1 MSSLESLKKELMKK
15 PDVVDR
21 KPVFVIVTEFVDE
34 SGESLERS
42 SIGRSSFDR
51 EELVE
56 GLIDRKLIKVTIKPT
71 KKPAD
76 AKADAKADADAKA
89 KADAKPKAKVDAKGI
104 KQLTKK
110 LIIEESSEEEE
121 DEERRPARQRERVTP
136 KVKKGEVV
144 LGPESI
150 VTIKDLGKRV
160 PKRPPQVDI
169 QVSNYYMNNRE
180 KFINFT
186 NALFLPYKEEL
197 EKNKESISCD
207 SIGQSNRDFSLLT
220 HQKIVRDYMN
230 LYTPYRGLLLDHG
243 LGSGKTCTSIAIAEG
258 MKDSR
263 KIIVMTPKSL
273 RTNYMEELKKCG
285 DLLYKKNQF
294 WEWISTE
301 VNPDVTKSV
310 SDILN
315 LPMEYIL
322 DNKGAW
328 FVDITKSSNYPELTT
343 LEKKSLDKQID
354 EMIKNKYT
362 FINYNGLRMNHL
374 MNLTSG
380 FSKNLFNNAVVI
392 VDEAHN
398 LISRIVN
405 QVKKKNSA
413 DTISMRI
420 YEYLLSAKNAKVVLL
435 TGTPVIN
442 YPNEFGILFNILR
455 GYITTWK
462 IPITIETSEKIDR
475 VALQKILSREKTLDY
490 IDYSP
495 SSKILTITRNPFG
508 FKTKRD
514 SAGKYEGVSKD
525 DELAKPMTDDD
536 FENNDDAFVKRIVSL
551 LREKQIGANVKT
563 IKMKQLKALPDDFD
577 YFMRQYIDETTNPAQ
592 LKNTDLLKRRI
603 VGLSSYFKSAQESLL
618 PKYTETLGKD
628 YHIVRIPMSDFQF
641 DIYEKA
647 RKEERKTE
655 SSKSQNV
662 FDEKPSTYRIFSR
675 LFCNYVIENR
685 PLPERQKKTVEEAEV
700 SDDSEDSVK
709 DLGDEREG
717 EVEGDDILNTQGGVT
732 YQTRIADAIE
742 DIRSHPAK
750 YLTPKALETHSP
762 KFLHMLE
769 NIKDDEYK
777 GLHLVY
783 SQFRSFEGIEV
794 FRLVLE
800 HNGFAQFKVKAN
812 GAGGF
817 DLDMS
822 EDDLGKPTYV
832 LYTGTETPEEKELV
846 RNIYNGDWEYVPENI
861 ANELRKK
868 AKNNNMGEIIR
879 VFMITSSGSEGI
891 NLRNTRHVHIMEP
904 YWHPVRTE
912 QVVGRARR
920 ICSHKNL
927 DAKYQTVEVFIYL
940 MEFSEKQLSG
950 DGAME
955 LKRKDLSRVTNL
967 PVTSDQFLFEVSTIK
982 KNLIQQLTQAIKES
996 AFDCFIYSSGK
1007 CMNFGNPNN
1016 DAYAFVPDY
1025 AEQQSDS
1032 TANINKQ
1039 VVEMKGKVI
1048 ELNGVKYSYRRLNKQ
1063 VLELYD
1069 YKSYKEAEKDPD
1081 VMPVIVGT
1089 YEVNENKQA
1098 VLKLIGG

>member
-1 MSSLESLKKELMKK
+1 MSSLESFKKELMKK
-15 PDVVDR
+15 PNVQER
-21 KPVFVIVTEFVDE
+21 IPVFVIVKEFIDETTKSYDRDDIIQTLVD
-34 SGESLERS
+34 
-42 SIGRSSFDR
+42 
-51 EELVE
+51 
-56 GLIDRKLIKVTIKPT
+56 KKMTKVTKKTKPIKERERE
-71 KKPAD
+71 KEKV
-76 AKADAKADADAKA
+76 KKA
-89 KADAKPKAKVDAKGI
+89 KPI
-104 KQLTKK
+104 KNLVTKM
-110 LIIEESSEEEE
+110 IIEEDSSEEEKE
-121 DEERRPARQRERVTP
+121 TEERVEKEVKQRKPT
-136 KVKKGEVV
+136 KVKKGEVTI
-144 LGPESI
+144 GPESI
-150 VTIKDLGKRV
+150 VTIKDVGKRI

-169 QVSNYYMNNRE
+169 KVSSYYMNNRE
-180 KFINFT
+180 KFINFI

-207 SIGQSNRDFSLLT
+207 SIGQSNADFSLLT

-243 LGSGKTCTSIAIAEG
+243 LGSGKTCTSIAVAEG

-285 DLLYKKNQF
+285 DSMYKKNQF

-301 VNPDVTKSV
+301 VNPNVTKNI
-310 SDILN
+310 SDVLN
-315 LPMEYIL
+315 LPMDYIIE
-322 DNKGAW
+322 NKGAW
-328 FVDITKSSNYPELTT
+328 FVDITKDSNYPVLSTI
-343 LEKKSLDKQID
+343 EKKSLDKQID

-374 MNLTSG
+374 LNLTSG
-380 FSKNLFNNAVVI
+380 FTKNLFNNSVVI

-405 QVKKKNSA
+405 QIKKKNSA
-413 DTISMRI
+413 DTISMKI
-420 YEYLLSAKNAKVVLL
+420 YEYLLSAKNARVVLL
-435 TGTPVIN
+435 SGTPVIN

-462 IPITIETSEKIDR
+462 IPINVESDEKIDR
-475 VALQKILSREKTLDY
+475 NALTKILSREKTLDY
-490 IDYSP
+490 VDYSP

-508 FKTKRD
+508 FQNKRD
-514 SAGKYEGVSKD
+514 SSGKYEGVTKDDSKD
-525 DELAKPMTDDD
+525 DTSAVNTLTDEEFEKNDTDFAKR
-536 FENNDDAFVKRIVSL
+536 VVSL
-551 LREKQIGANVKT
+551 LKEKRIQVNVKD
-563 IKMKQLKALPDDFD
+563 IKVKQLKALPDDLD
-577 YFMRQYIDETTNPAQ
+577 YFKRQYIDENTNQ

-618 PKYTETLGKD
+618 PKYTETLGQD

-655 SSKSQNV
+655 MNKRRSNANAID

-675 LFCNYVIENR
+675 LFCNFVIENR
-685 PLPERQKKTVEEAEV
+685 PLPERQKKEKEDE
-700 SDDSEDSVK
+700 DEGEEDSVK

-717 EVEGDDILNTQGGVT
+717 EIEGDDILNTQGGVT
-732 YQTRIADAIE
+732 YQTRISDAIE
-742 DIRSHPAK
+742 DIRRHPEK
-750 YLTPKALETHSP
+750 YLTPEALETHSP
-762 KFLHMLE
+762 KFLYMLE
-769 NIKDDEYK
+769 NIKDEDHK

-783 SQFRSFEGIEV
+783 SQFRSFEGIEI

-800 HNGFAQFKVKAN
+800 HNGFAQFKVKTN

-817 DLDMS
+817 ELDMD

-832 LYTGTETPEEKELV
+832 LYTGTESPEEKELV

-861 ANELRKK
+861 TNELRKK
-868 AKNNNMGEIIR
+868 AKNNNMGEIIK

-912 QVVGRARR
+912 QVIGRARR

-927 DAKYQTVEVFIYL
+927 EPKYQTVEVFVYL
-940 MEFSEKQLSG
+940 MEFSAKQLES
-950 DGAME
+950 DDAME
-955 LKRKDLSRVTNL
+955 LKRKDLSKTSGQ
-967 PVTSDQFLFEVSTIK
+967 PATSDQYLYEISNIK
-982 KNLIQQLTQAIKES
+982 KGLIQQLTQSIKES
-996 AFDCFIYSSGK
+996 AFDCFIYSNGK

-1016 DAYAFVPDY
+1016 DSYAFTPDY
-1025 AEQQSDS
+1025 AEQQSDTTS
-1032 TANINKQ
+1032 NINKQ

-1048 ELNGVKYSYRRLNKQ
+1048 EINGVKYTYRRLNKQ

-1069 YKSYKEAEKDPD
+1069 YKSYKEAEKNPD
-1081 VMPVIVGT
+1081 VMPVFVGT

-1098 VLKLIGG
+1098 VLKLIGVN

>member
-1 MSSLESLKKELMKK
+1 MKK

-21 KPVFVIVTEFVDE
+21 KPVFVFVTEFNDE
-34 SGESLERS
+34 SGMEA
-42 SIGRSSFDR
+42 FDR

-56 GLIDRKLIKVTIKPT
+56 SLIDRKLTKVTIKPT

-76 AKADAKADADAKA
+76 AKTKTETKE
-89 KADAKPKAKVDAKGI
+89 KPKEKTKGI

-110 LIIEESSEEEE
+110 LVIEESSEEEE
-121 DEERRPARQRERVTP
+121 EDDLRPARPRERVTP

-150 VTIKDLGKRV
+150 ITIKDLGKRV

-169 QVSNYYMNNRE
+169 QVSSYYMNNRE

-197 EKNKESISCD
+197 DKNKESISCD

-273 RTNYMEELKKCG
+273 RTNYIEELKKCG
-285 DLLYKKNQF
+285 DLLYKKNQY

-301 VNPDVTKSV
+301 VNPDVTKSI

-328 FVDITKSSNYPELTT
+328 FVDITKKTNYSELST

-475 VALQKILSREKTLDY
+475 AALQKILSREKTLDY

-525 DELAKPMTDDD
+525 DEPAKPMTDDD
-536 FENNDDAFVKRIVSL
+536 FENNDDAFVRRIVSL
-551 LREKQIGANVKT
+551 LKDKQIGANIKT
-563 IKMKQLKALPDDFD
+563 IKMKQFKALPDDFE

-655 SSKSQNV
+655 GSKSQNV

-685 PLPERQKKTVEEAEV
+685 PLPERQKPSKKTAEEAEEN
-700 SDDSEDSVK
+700 DDSEDTVK
-709 DLGDEREG
+709 DMGDEREG
-717 EVEGDDILNTQGGVT
+717 EVEGDEILNTQGGVT
-732 YQTRIADAIE
+732 YQTRIADAIQ
-742 DIRSHPAK
+742 DIRSNPSK
-750 YLTPKALETHSP
+750 YLTPKALEIHSP

-769 NIKDDEYK
+769 NIKDEEYK

-822 EDDLGKPTYV
+822 EDELGKPTYV

-861 ANELRKK
+861 TNELRKK
-868 AKNNNMGEIIR
+868 AKNNNMGEIIK

-891 NLRNTRHVHIMEP
+891 NLRNTRYVHIMEP

-912 QVVGRARR
+912 QVIGRARR

-927 DAKYQTVEVFIYL
+927 DGKYQTVEVFMYL

-955 LKRKDLSRVTNL
+955 LKRKDLSKINNL
-967 PVTSDQFLFEVSTIK
+967 PVTSDQFLFEISTIK

-1016 DAYAFVPDY
+1016 DAYAYVPDY

-1032 TANINKQ
+1032 TAQINKQ

-1069 YKSYKEAEKDPD
+1069 YKSYKDAEKDPD
-1081 VMPVIVGT
+1081 IMPVMVGT
-1089 YEVNENKQA
+1089 YEVNDQKQA
-1098 VLKLIGG
+1098 VLKLIG

>member
-15 PDVVDR
+15 PNVVDR
-21 KPVFVIVTEFVDE
+21 KPVFVFVTEFNDE
-34 SGESLERS
+34 SGESEGFS
-42 SIGRSSFDR
+42 R
-51 EELVE
+51 EELVDS
-56 GLIDRKLIKVTIKPT
+56 LIEKKLAKVTIKQT
-71 KKPAD
+71 KKMVED
-76 AKADAKADADAKA
+76 KAKDLVKAKA
-89 KADAKPKAKVDAKGI
+89 KVKAKDI

-110 LIIEESSEEEE
+110 LIIEESSEEE
-121 DEERRPARQRERVTP
+121 DEEEDLRPARPRERTTP
-136 KVKKGEVV
+136 KIKKGEVV

-150 VTIKDLGKRV
+150 VTIKDLSKRV

-169 QVSNYYMNNRE
+169 QVSSYYMNNRE

-197 EKNKESISCD
+197 DKNKESISCD
-207 SIGQSNRDFSLLT
+207 TIGQSNRDFSLLT

-285 DLLYKKNQF
+285 DLLYKKNQY

-301 VNPDVTKSV
+301 VNPDVTKSI

-322 DNKGAW
+322 ENNGAW
-328 FVDITKSSNYPELTT
+328 FVDITKPSNYPELST

-380 FSKNLFNNAVVI
+380 FSKNLFNNAVVV

-405 QVKKKNSA
+405 QVKKKNSG

-475 VALQKILSREKTLDY
+475 DALQKILSREKTLDY

-508 FKTKRD
+508 FKTKRN

-525 DELAKPMTDDD
+525 DEPAKPMTDAD
-536 FENNDDAFVKRIVSL
+536 FEQNDDAFVKRIVSL
-551 LREKQIGANVKT
+551 LREKQITVNIKS

-577 YFMRQYIDETTNPAQ
+577 YFMRQYIDDTTNPAQ

-618 PKYTETLGKD
+618 PKYTESLGKD

-655 SSKSQNV
+655 GSKNQNV

-685 PLPERQKKTVEEAEV
+685 PLPERQKPGKKATEEAEEN
-700 SDDSEDSVK
+700 DDSEDTVK

-717 EVEGDDILNTQGGVT
+717 EVEGDEILNTQGGVT

-742 DIRSHPAK
+742 DIRSHPSK
-750 YLTPKALETHSP
+750 YLTPKALEIHSP

-769 NIKDDEYK
+769 NIKDEEYK

-800 HNGFAQFKVKAN
+800 HNGFSQFKVKAN

-817 DLDMS
+817 ELDMS

-861 ANELRKK
+861 TNELRKK
-868 AKNNNMGEIIR
+868 AKNNNMGEIIK

-891 NLRNTRHVHIMEP
+891 NLRNTRYVHIMEP

-912 QVVGRARR
+912 QVIGRARR

-927 DAKYQTVEVFIYL
+927 DAKYQTVEVFMYL

-955 LKRKDLSRVTNL
+955 LKRKDLSKINNQ
-967 PVTSDQFLFEVSTIK
+967 PVTSDQFLFEISTIK

-1007 CMNFGNPNN
+1007 CLNFGNPNN
-1016 DAYAFVPDY
+1016 DAFSFVPDY

-1032 TANINKQ
+1032 TAQINKQ

-1069 YKSYKEAEKDPD
+1069 YKSYKDAEKDPD
-1081 VMPVIVGT
+1081 VMPVMVGT

-1098 VLKLIGG
+1098 VLKLIG

>member
-21 KPVFVIVTEFVDE
+21 KPVFVLVKEFIDETEE
-34 SGESLERS
+34 SAGLDRDDIAQSLIEKKLTRVSKKVPVIPESVKKAE
-42 SIGRSSFDR
+42 
-51 EELVE
+51 
-56 GLIDRKLIKVTIKPT
+56 KVK
-71 KKPAD
+71 
-76 AKADAKADADAKA
+76 KA
-89 KADAKPKAKVDAKGI
+89 KPI
-104 KQLTKK
+104 KTLTNK
-110 LIIEESSEEEE
+110 LVIEESSEEEGQD
-121 DEERRPARQRERVTP
+121 DELRPARPRERATP

-144 LGPESI
+144 LGPETI

-160 PKRPPQVDI
+160 PQRPPQVDI
-169 QVSNYYMNNRE
+169 QVSSYYMNNRE
-180 KFINFT
+180 KFINFI

-207 SIGQSNRDFSLLT
+207 SIGKANSDFSLLT

-243 LGSGKTCTSIAIAEG
+243 LGSGKTCTSIAVAEG

-263 KIIVMTPKSL
+263 KVIIMTPKSL

-285 DLLYKKNQF
+285 DLLYKKNQY
-294 WEWISTE
+294 WEWISVE
-301 VNPDVTKSV
+301 VNPDVTKTI
-310 SDILN
+310 SDVLG

-328 FVDITKSSNYPELTT
+328 FVDITKKSNYPELST

-374 MNLTSG
+374 LNLTSG
-380 FSKNLFNNAVVI
+380 FTKNLFNNAIVI

-405 QVKKKNSA
+405 QVKKKNSG
-413 DTISMRI
+413 DTLSMRI
-420 YEYLLSAKNAKVVLL
+420 YEYLLSAHNARIVLL
-435 TGTPVIN
+435 SGTPVIN

-462 IPITIETSEKIDR
+462 IPITVETSEKIDR

-495 SSKILTITRNPFG
+495 SSKVLTITRNPFG
-508 FKTKRD
+508 FKNKRD
-514 SAGKYEGVSKD
+514 SAGKYDGVAKD
-525 DELAKPMTDDD
+525 DEPAKQMTDAEFEQDD
-536 FENNDDAFVKRIVSL
+536 ERFVKRIVAL
-551 LREKQIGANVKT
+551 LKDKQITANVKG
-563 IKMKQLKALPDDFD
+563 IKVKQLKALPDDLD
-577 YFMRQYIDETTNPAQ
+577 YFKRQYIDENTNQ

-618 PKYTETLGKD
+618 PKYTETLGLD

-641 DIYEKA
+641 EIYEKA

-655 SSKSQNV
+655 SSKGANV
-662 FDEKPSTYRIFSR
+662 SMFDEKPSTYRIFSR
-675 LFCNYVIENR
+675 LFCNYVVENR
-685 PLPERQKKTVEEAEV
+685 PLPERQKAAKKTVEDLE
-700 SDDSEDSVK
+700 DDGSEDSVK

-717 EVEGDDILNTQGGVT
+717 EVEGDEILNTQGGVT
-732 YQTRIADAIE
+732 YQTRIADAIQ
-742 DIRSHPAK
+742 DIKSHPDK
-750 YLTPKALETHSP
+750 YLTPEALEIHSP

-769 NIKDDEYK
+769 NIKDEEYK

-800 HNGFAQFKVKAN
+800 HNGFAQFKVKAS

-817 DLDMS
+817 ELDMP

-832 LYTGTETPEEKELV
+832 LYTGTESPEEKELV

-861 ANELRKK
+861 TNELRKK
-868 AKNNNMGEIIR
+868 AKNNNMGEIIK

-891 NLRNTRHVHIMEP
+891 NLRNTRYVHIMEP
-904 YWHPVRTE
+904 YWHPVRSD
-912 QVVGRARR
+912 QVIGRARR

-927 DAKYQTVEVFIYL
+927 DAKYQTVEVFVYL
-940 MEFSEKQLSG
+940 MEFSEKQLAS
-950 DGAME
+950 DDAME
-955 LKRKDLSRVTNL
+955 LKRKDLSKTTRL
-967 PVTSDQFLFEVSTIK
+967 PVTSDQFLYEISTIK
-982 KNLIQQLTQAIKES
+982 KTLIQQLTQSIKES
-996 AFDCFIYSSGK
+996 AFDCFIYSNGK

-1016 DAYAFVPDY
+1016 DAYSFVPDY
-1025 AEQQSDS
+1025 AEQQSDT

-1069 YKSYKEAEKDPD
+1069 YKSYKEAEKNPD

-1098 VLKLIGG
+1098 VLKLVGAP

>member
-21 KPVFVIVTEFVDE
+21 KPVFVLVKEFIDETEE
-34 SGESLERS
+34 SAGLDRDDIAQSLIEKKLTRVSKKVPVIPESVKKAE
-42 SIGRSSFDR
+42 
-51 EELVE
+51 
-56 GLIDRKLIKVTIKPT
+56 KVK
-71 KKPAD
+71 
-76 AKADAKADADAKA
+76 KA
-89 KADAKPKAKVDAKGI
+89 KPI
-104 KQLTKK
+104 KTLANK
-110 LIIEESSEEEE
+110 LVIEESSEEEGQ
-121 DEERRPARQRERVTP
+121 DEELRPARPRERATP

-144 LGPESI
+144 LGPETI

-160 PKRPPQVDI
+160 PQRPPQLDI
-169 QVSNYYMNNRE
+169 QVSSYYMNNRE
-180 KFINFT
+180 KFINFV

-207 SIGQSNRDFSLLT
+207 SIGQANADFSLLT

-243 LGSGKTCTSIAIAEG
+243 LGSGKTCTSIAVAEG

-263 KIIVMTPKSL
+263 KVIIMTPKSL

-285 DLLYKKNQF
+285 DLLYKKNQY
-294 WEWISTE
+294 WEWISVE
-301 VNPDVTKSV
+301 VNPDVTKTI
-310 SDILN
+310 SDVLG

-328 FVDITKSSNYPELTT
+328 FVDITKKSNYPELST

-374 MNLTSG
+374 LNLTSG
-380 FSKNLFNNAVVI
+380 FTKNLFNNAIVI

-405 QVKKKNSA
+405 QVKKKNSG
-413 DTISMRI
+413 DTLSMRI
-420 YEYLLSAKNAKVVLL
+420 YEYLLSAQNARVVLL
-435 TGTPVIN
+435 SGTPVIN

-462 IPITIETSEKIDR
+462 IPITVETSEKIDR

-495 SSKILTITRNPFG
+495 SSKVLTITRNPFG
-508 FKTKRD
+508 FKNKRD
-514 SAGKYEGVSKD
+514 AAGKYEGVAKD
-525 DELAKPMTDDD
+525 DEPAKPMTDAEFEQDD
-536 FENNDDAFVKRIVSL
+536 ERFVKRIVAL
-551 LREKQIGANVKT
+551 LKDKQITANVKG
-563 IKMKQLKALPDDFD
+563 IKVKQLKALPDDLD
-577 YFMRQYIDETTNPAQ
+577 YFKRQYIDENTNQ

-618 PKYTETLGKD
+618 PKYTETLGLD

-641 DIYEKA
+641 EIYEKA

-655 SSKSQNV
+655 SSKGANV
-662 FDEKPSTYRIFSR
+662 SMFDEKPSTYRIFSR
-675 LFCNYVIENR
+675 LFCNYVVENR
-685 PLPERQKKTVEEAEV
+685 PLPERQKAAKKTVEDVE
-700 SDDSEDSVK
+700 DDGSEDSVK

-717 EVEGDDILNTQGGVT
+717 EVEGDEILNTQGGVT
-732 YQTRIADAIE
+732 YQTRIADAIQ
-742 DIRSHPAK
+742 DIKSNPDK
-750 YLTPKALETHSP
+750 YLTPKALEIHSP

-769 NIKDDEYK
+769 NIKDEEYK

-800 HNGFAQFKVKAN
+800 HNGFAQFKVKAS

-817 DLDMS
+817 ELDMP

-832 LYTGTETPEEKELV
+832 LYTGTESPEEKELV

-861 ANELRKK
+861 TNELRKK
-868 AKNNNMGEIIR
+868 AKNNNMGEIIK

-891 NLRNTRHVHIMEP
+891 NLRNTRYVHIMEP
-904 YWHPVRTE
+904 YWHPVRSD
-912 QVVGRARR
+912 QVIGRARR

-927 DAKYQTVEVFIYL
+927 DAKYQTVEVFVYL
-940 MEFSEKQLSG
+940 MEFSEKQLAS
-950 DGAME
+950 DDAME
-955 LKRKDLSRVTNL
+955 LKRKDLSKTTHL
-967 PVTSDQFLFEVSTIK
+967 PVTSDQFLYEISTIK
-982 KNLIQQLTQAIKES
+982 KTLIQQLTQSIKES
-996 AFDCFIYSSGK
+996 AFDCFIYSNGK

-1016 DAYAFVPDY
+1016 DAYSFVPDY
-1025 AEQQSDS
+1025 AEQQSDT

-1069 YKSYKEAEKDPD
+1069 YKSYKEAEKNPD

-1098 VLKLIGG
+1098 VLKLVGAP

>member
-21 KPVFVIVTEFVDE
+21 KPVFVLVKEFIDETEE
-34 SGESLERS
+34 SAGLDRDDIAQSLIEKKLTRVSKKVPVIPESVKKAE
-42 SIGRSSFDR
+42 
-51 EELVE
+51 
-56 GLIDRKLIKVTIKPT
+56 KVK
-71 KKPAD
+71 
-76 AKADAKADADAKA
+76 KA
-89 KADAKPKAKVDAKGI
+89 KPI
-104 KQLTKK
+104 KTLANK
-110 LIIEESSEEEE
+110 LVIEESSEEESQ
-121 DEERRPARQRERVTP
+121 DEELRPARPRERATP

-144 LGPESI
+144 LGPETI

-160 PKRPPQVDI
+160 PQRPPQVDI
-169 QVSNYYMNNRE
+169 QVSSYYMNNRE
-180 KFINFT
+180 KFINFV

-207 SIGQSNRDFSLLT
+207 SIGQANADFSLLT

-243 LGSGKTCTSIAIAEG
+243 LGSGKTCTSIAVAEG

-263 KIIVMTPKSL
+263 KVIIMTPKSL

-285 DLLYKKNQF
+285 DLLYKKNQY
-294 WEWISTE
+294 WEWISVE
-301 VNPDVTKSV
+301 VNPDVTKTI
-310 SDILN
+310 SDVLG

-328 FVDITKSSNYPELTT
+328 FVDITKKSNYPELST

-374 MNLTSG
+374 LNLTSG
-380 FSKNLFNNAVVI
+380 FTKNLFNNAIVI

-405 QVKKKNSA
+405 QVKKKNSG
-413 DTISMRI
+413 DTLSMRI
-420 YEYLLSAKNAKVVLL
+420 YEYLLSAHNARVVLL
-435 TGTPVIN
+435 SGTPVIN

-462 IPITIETSEKIDR
+462 IPITVETSEKIDR

-495 SSKILTITRNPFG
+495 SSKVLTITRNPFG
-508 FKTKRD
+508 FKNKRD
-514 SAGKYEGVSKD
+514 SAGKYEGVAKD
-525 DELAKPMTDDD
+525 DEPGKPMTDAEFEQDD
-536 FENNDDAFVKRIVSL
+536 ERFVKRIVAL
-551 LREKQIGANVKT
+551 LKDKQITANVKG
-563 IKMKQLKALPDDFD
+563 IKVKQLKALPDDLD
-577 YFMRQYIDETTNPAQ
+577 YFKRQYIDENTNQ

-618 PKYTETLGKD
+618 PKYTETLGLD

-641 DIYEKA
+641 EIYEKA

-655 SSKSQNV
+655 SSKGANV
-662 FDEKPSTYRIFSR
+662 SMFDEKPSTYRIFSR
-675 LFCNYVIENR
+675 LFCNYVVENR
-685 PLPERQKKTVEEAEV
+685 PLPERQKAAKKTVEDVE
-700 SDDSEDSVK
+700 DDGSEDSVK

-717 EVEGDDILNTQGGVT
+717 EVEGDEILNTQGGVT
-732 YQTRIADAIE
+732 YQTRIADAIQ
-742 DIRSHPAK
+742 DIKSHPDK
-750 YLTPKALETHSP
+750 YLTPEALEIHSP

-769 NIKDDEYK
+769 NIKDEEYK

-800 HNGFAQFKVKAN
+800 HNGFAQFKVKAS

-817 DLDMS
+817 ELDMP

-832 LYTGTETPEEKELV
+832 LYTGTESPEEKELV

-861 ANELRKK
+861 TNELRKK
-868 AKNNNMGEIIR
+868 AKNNNMGEIIK

-891 NLRNTRHVHIMEP
+891 NLRNTRYVHIMEP
-904 YWHPVRTE
+904 YWHPVRSD
-912 QVVGRARR
+912 QVIGRARR

-927 DAKYQTVEVFIYL
+927 DAKYQTVEVFVYL
-940 MEFSEKQLSG
+940 MEFSEKQLAS
-950 DGAME
+950 DDAME
-955 LKRKDLSRVTNL
+955 LKRKDLSKTTHL
-967 PVTSDQFLFEVSTIK
+967 PVTSDQFLYEISTIK
-982 KNLIQQLTQAIKES
+982 KTLIQQLTQSIKES
-996 AFDCFIYSSGK
+996 AFDCFIYSNGK

-1016 DAYAFVPDY
+1016 DAYSFVPDY
-1025 AEQQSDS
+1025 AEQQSDT

-1069 YKSYKEAEKDPD
+1069 YKSYKEAEKNPD

-1098 VLKLIGG
+1098 VLKLVGAP

>member
-21 KPVFVIVTEFVDE
+21 KPVFVFVTEFNDE
-34 SGESLERS
+34 SRMEA
-42 SIGRSSFDR
+42 FDR
-51 EELVE
+51 EELVDS
-56 GLIDRKLIKVTIKPT
+56 LVDRKLTKVTIKQI

-76 AKADAKADADAKA
+76 AKAEAE
-89 KADAKPKAKVDAKGI
+89 AKPKEKPKGI

-121 DEERRPARQRERVTP
+121 DDDLRPARPKERVTP

-150 VTIKDLGKRV
+150 VTIKDLSKRV
-160 PKRPPQVDI
+160 PKKPPQVDI
-169 QVSNYYMNNRE
+169 QVSSYYMNNRE

-197 EKNKESISCD
+197 DKNKESISCD

-273 RTNYMEELKKCG
+273 RTNYIEELKKCG
-285 DLLYKKNQF
+285 DLLYKKNQY

-301 VNPDVTKSV
+301 VNPDVTKSI

-328 FVDITKSSNYPELTT
+328 FVDITKKTNYPELST

-475 VALQKILSREKTLDY
+475 AALQKILSREKTLDY

-525 DELAKPMTDDD
+525 DEPAKPMTDDD
-536 FENNDDAFVKRIVSL
+536 FENNDDAFVRRIVSL
-551 LREKQIGANVKT
+551 LKDKQIGVNIKT
-563 IKMKQLKALPDDFD
+563 IKMKQFKALPDDFE

-655 SSKSQNV
+655 GSKSQNV

-685 PLPERQKKTVEEAEV
+685 PLPERQKPSKKTAEEAEEN
-700 SDDSEDSVK
+700 DESEDTVK
-709 DLGDEREG
+709 DMGDEREG
-717 EVEGDDILNTQGGVT
+717 EVEGDEILNTQGGVT
-732 YQTRIADAIE
+732 YQSRIADAIE
-742 DIRSHPAK
+742 DIRSHPSK
-750 YLTPKALETHSP
+750 YLTPKALEIHSP

-769 NIKDDEYK
+769 NIKDEEYK

-861 ANELRKK
+861 TNELRKK
-868 AKNNNMGEIIR
+868 AKNNNMGEIIK

-912 QVVGRARR
+912 QVIGRARR

-927 DAKYQTVEVFIYL
+927 DGKYQTVEVFMYL

-955 LKRKDLSRVTNL
+955 LKRKDLSKINNL
-967 PVTSDQFLFEVSTIK
+967 PVTSDQFLFEISTIK

-1016 DAYAFVPDY
+1016 DAYAYVPDY

-1032 TANINKQ
+1032 TAQINKQ

-1069 YKSYKEAEKDPD
+1069 YKSYKDAEKDPD
-1081 VMPVIVGT
+1081 IMPVMVGT
-1089 YEVNENKQA
+1089 YEVNDQKQA
-1098 VLKLIGG
+1098 VLKLIS

>member
-42 SIGRSSFDR
+42 SMGRSSMGRSSFDR

-71 KKPAD
+71 KKTAD
-76 AKADAKADADAKA
+76 
-89 KADAKPKAKVDAKGI
+89 ADAKPKADAKAKPKADAKAKGI

-121 DEERRPARQRERVTP
+121 DEERRPARQRDRVTP

-328 FVDITKSSNYPELTT
+328 FVDITKPSNYPELTT

-405 QVKKKNSA
+405 QVKKKNSG

-475 VALQKILSREKTLDY
+475 FALQKILSREKTLDY

-525 DELAKPMTDDD
+525 DEPAKPMTDDD

-1098 VLKLIGG
+1098 VLKLVG

>member
-21 KPVFVIVTEFVDE
+21 KPVFVFVTEFNDE
-34 SGESLERS
+34 SGMEA
-42 SIGRSSFDR
+42 FDR
-51 EELVE
+51 EELVDS
-56 GLIDRKLIKVTIKPT
+56 LIDRKLTKVTIKPT

-76 AKADAKADADAKA
+76 AKTKAE
-89 KADAKPKAKVDAKGI
+89 AKPKEKTKGM
-104 KQLTKK
+104 KQLPKK

-121 DEERRPARQRERVTP
+121 DEDNRPARPRERVTP
-136 KVKKGEVV
+136 KVKKGEIV

-160 PKRPPQVDI
+160 PKKPPQVDI
-169 QVSNYYMNNRE
+169 QVSSYYMNNRE

-197 EKNKESISCD
+197 DKNKESISCD

-263 KIIVMTPKSL
+263 KIVVMTPKSL
-273 RTNYMEELKKCG
+273 RTNYIEELKKCG
-285 DLLYKKNQF
+285 DLLYKKNQY

-301 VNPDVTKSV
+301 VNPDVTKSI

-328 FVDITKSSNYPELTT
+328 FVDITKKTNYPELST

-475 VALQKILSREKTLDY
+475 AALQKILSREKTLDY

-525 DELAKPMTDDD
+525 DEPAKPMTDDD
-536 FENNDDAFVKRIVSL
+536 FEHNDDAFVRRIVSL
-551 LREKQIGANVKT
+551 LKDKQISVNIKT
-563 IKMKQLKALPDDFD
+563 IKMKQFKALPDDFE

-655 SSKSQNV
+655 GSKSQNV

-685 PLPERQKKTVEEAEV
+685 PLPERQKPSKKTAEEAEEN
-700 SDDSEDSVK
+700 DDSEDTVK
-709 DLGDEREG
+709 DMGDEREG
-717 EVEGDDILNTQGGVT
+717 EVEGDEILNTQGGVT
-732 YQTRIADAIE
+732 YQTRIADAIQ
-742 DIRSHPAK
+742 DIRSHPSK
-750 YLTPKALETHSP
+750 YLTPKALEIHSP

-769 NIKDDEYK
+769 NIKDEEYK

-822 EDDLGKPTYV
+822 EDELGKPTYV

-861 ANELRKK
+861 TNELRKK
-868 AKNNNMGEIIR
+868 AKNNNMGEIIK

-891 NLRNTRHVHIMEP
+891 NLRNTRYVHIMEP

-912 QVVGRARR
+912 QVIGRARR

-927 DAKYQTVEVFIYL
+927 DGKYQTVEVFMYL

-955 LKRKDLSRVTNL
+955 LKRKDLSKINNL
-967 PVTSDQFLFEVSTIK
+967 PVTSDQFLFEISTIK

-1016 DAYAFVPDY
+1016 DAYAYVPDY

-1032 TANINKQ
+1032 TAQINKQ

-1069 YKSYKEAEKDPD
+1069 YKSYKDAEKDPD
-1081 VMPVIVGT
+1081 IMPVMVGT
-1089 YEVNENKQA
+1089 YEVNDQKQA
-1098 VLKLIGG
+1098 VLKLIG

>member
-21 KPVFVIVTEFVDE
+21 IPVFVIIKNFIDE
-34 SGESLERS
+34 TSESD
-42 SIGRSSFDR
+42 GFDR
-51 EELVE
+51 DDISRSLVE
-56 GLIDRKLIKVTIKPT
+56 KKITRVLKKVPVVPDSVKKAEKP
-71 KKPAD
+71 KKP
-76 AKADAKADADAKA
+76 
-89 KADAKPKAKVDAKGI
+89 KPI
-104 KQLTKK
+104 KKISNKIVL
-110 LIIEESSEEEE
+110 EESSEEEKEEEE
-121 DEERRPARQRERVTP
+121 DRRPRERTTP
-136 KVKKGEVV
+136 KVKKGEVFI
-144 LGPESI
+144 GPETI
-150 VTIKDLGKRV
+150 VTIKDIGKRV
-160 PKRPPQVDI
+160 PARPPQVDI
-169 QVSNYYMNNRE
+169 QVSSYYMNNRE
-180 KFINFT
+180 KFINFI

-197 EKNKESISCD
+197 EKNKESISCN
-207 SIGQSNRDFSLLT
+207 SIGQANANFSLLT

-243 LGSGKTCTSIAIAEG
+243 LGSGKTCTSIAVAEG

-263 KIIVMTPKSL
+263 KIIIMTPKSL

-294 WEWISTE
+294 WEWISVE
-301 VNPDVTKSV
+301 VNPIVTKTI
-310 SDILN
+310 SDVLN
-315 LPMEYIL
+315 LPIEYIL
-322 DNKGAW
+322 ENKGAW
-328 FVDITKSSNYPELTT
+328 FVDITKKSNYPELTT

-374 MNLTSG
+374 LNLTSG
-380 FSKNLFNNAVVI
+380 FTKNLFNNAIVI

-405 QVKKKNSA
+405 QVKKKNSGE
-413 DTISMRI
+413 TISMRI
-420 YEYLLSAKNAKVVLL
+420 YEYLMSAQNARVVLL
-435 TGTPVIN
+435 SGTPVIN

-462 IPITIETSEKIDR
+462 IPITVETNEKIDR
-475 VALQKILSREKTLDY
+475 AALQKILSREKSLDY

-508 FKTKRD
+508 FKNKRD
-514 SAGKYEGVSKD
+514 SAGQYEGVAK
-525 DELAKPMTDDD
+525 ENEPAKPMTDSEFEKDD
-536 FENNDDAFVKRIVSL
+536 DNFVKRIVSL
-551 LREKQIGANVKT
+551 LKDKQITVNVKE
-563 IKMKQLKALPDDFD
+563 IKMKQLKALPDDLD
-577 YFMRQYIDETTNPAQ
+577 YFKRQYIDENTNQ

-618 PKYTETLGKD
+618 PKYTETLGQD

-655 SSKSQNV
+655 SSKRRSNANANAID
-662 FDEKPSTYRIFSR
+662 FEEKPSTYRIFSR
-675 LFCNYVIENR
+675 LFCNFVIENR
-685 PLPERQKKTVEEAEV
+685 PLPERQKYKKEGEEDE
-700 SDDSEDSVK
+700 DDDEEDSVK
-709 DLGDEREG
+709 DLGDDREG

-732 YQTRIADAIE
+732 YQTRISDAIE
-742 DIRSHPAK
+742 DIRKHPDK
-750 YLTPKALETHSP
+750 YLTPKALEIHSP

-769 NIKDDEYK
+769 NIKDDDYK

-783 SQFRSFEGIEV
+783 SQFRSFEGIEI

-800 HNGFAQFKVKAN
+800 NNGFAQFKVKSN

-817 DLDMS
+817 ELDMD
-822 EDDLGKPTYV
+822 EDNLGKPTYV
-832 LYTGTETPEEKELV
+832 LYTGTESPEEKELV

-868 AKNNNMGEIIR
+868 AKNNNMGEIIK

-891 NLRNTRHVHIMEP
+891 NLRNTRYVHIMEP

-912 QVVGRARR
+912 QVIGRARR

-927 DAKYQTVEVFIYL
+927 EPKYQTVEVFIYL
-940 MEFSEKQLSG
+940 MEFSEKQLES
-950 DGAME
+950 DDAME
-955 LKRKDLSRVTNL
+955 LKRKDLGKTSGL
-967 PVTSDQFLFEVSTIK
+967 PVTSDQFLYEISNIK
-982 KNLIQQLTQAIKES
+982 KGLIQQLTQSIKES
-996 AFDCFIYSSGK
+996 AFDCFIYSNGK

-1016 DAYAFVPDY
+1016 DAYAFTPDY

-1032 TANINKQ
+1032 TSNINKQ
-1039 VVEMKGKVI
+1039 VIEMKGKVI

-1089 YEVNENKQA
+1089 YEVNESKQA
-1098 VLKLIGG
+1098 VLKLIGAT

>member
-1 MSSLESLKKELMKK
+1 M
-15 PDVVDR
+15 
-21 KPVFVIVTEFVDE
+21 T
-34 SGESLERS
+34 
-42 SIGRSSFDR
+42 
-51 EELVE
+51 
-56 GLIDRKLIKVTIKPT
+56 
-71 KKPAD
+71 
-76 AKADAKADADAKA
+76 DAD
-89 KADAKPKAKVDAKGI
+89 
-104 KQLTKK
+104 
-110 LIIEESSEEEE
+110 
-121 DEERRPARQRERVTP
+121 
-136 KVKKGEVV
+136 
-144 LGPESI
+144 
-150 VTIKDLGKRV
+150 
-160 PKRPPQVDI
+160 
-169 QVSNYYMNNRE
+169 
-180 KFINFT
+180 
-186 NALFLPYKEEL
+186 
-197 EKNKESISCD
+197 
-207 SIGQSNRDFSLLT
+207 
-220 HQKIVRDYMN
+220 
-230 LYTPYRGLLLDHG
+230 
-243 LGSGKTCTSIAIAEG
+243 
-258 MKDSR
+258 
-263 KIIVMTPKSL
+263 
-273 RTNYMEELKKCG
+273 
-285 DLLYKKNQF
+285 
-294 WEWISTE
+294 
-301 VNPDVTKSV
+301 
-310 SDILN
+310 
-315 LPMEYIL
+315 
-322 DNKGAW
+322 
-328 FVDITKSSNYPELTT
+328 
-343 LEKKSLDKQID
+343 
-354 EMIKNKYT
+354 
-362 FINYNGLRMNHL
+362 
-374 MNLTSG
+374 
-380 FSKNLFNNAVVI
+380 
-392 VDEAHN
+392 
-398 LISRIVN
+398 
-405 QVKKKNSA
+405 
-413 DTISMRI
+413 
-420 YEYLLSAKNAKVVLL
+420 
-435 TGTPVIN
+435 
-442 YPNEFGILFNILR
+442 
-455 GYITTWK
+455 
-462 IPITIETSEKIDR
+462 
-475 VALQKILSREKTLDY
+475 
-490 IDYSP
+490 
-495 SSKILTITRNPFG
+495 
-508 FKTKRD
+508 
-514 SAGKYEGVSKD
+514 
-525 DELAKPMTDDD
+525 
-536 FENNDDAFVKRIVSL
+536 FEQNDDAFVKRIVSL
-551 LREKQIGANVKT
+551 LREKQITVNIKS

-655 SSKSQNV
+655 GSKNQNV

-685 PLPERQKKTVEEAEV
+685 PLPERQKPGKKASEEAEEN
-700 SDDSEDSVK
+700 DDSEDTVK

-717 EVEGDDILNTQGGVT
+717 EVEGDEILNTQGGVT

-742 DIRSHPAK
+742 DIKSHPSK
-750 YLTPKALETHSP
+750 YLTPKALEIHSP

-769 NIKDDEYK
+769 NIKDEEYK

-800 HNGFAQFKVKAN
+800 HNGFSQFKVKAN

-861 ANELRKK
+861 TNELRKK
-868 AKNNNMGEIIR
+868 AKNNNMGEIIK

-891 NLRNTRHVHIMEP
+891 NLRNTRYVHIMEP

-912 QVVGRARR
+912 QVIGRARR

-927 DAKYQTVEVFIYL
+927 DAKYQTVEVFMYL

-955 LKRKDLSRVTNL
+955 LKRKDLSKINNQ
-967 PVTSDQFLFEVSTIK
+967 PVTSDQFLFEISTIK

-1007 CMNFGNPNN
+1007 CLNFGNPNN
-1016 DAYAFVPDY
+1016 DAFSFVPDY

-1032 TANINKQ
+1032 TAQINKQ

-1081 VMPVIVGT
+1081 VMPVMVGT

-1098 VLKLIGG
+1098 VLKLIG

>member
-21 KPVFVIVTEFVDE
+21 KPVFVFVTEFNDE
-34 SGESLERS
+34 SGMEA
-42 SIGRSSFDR
+42 FDR

-56 GLIDRKLIKVTIKPT
+56 SLIDRKLTKVTIKPT

-76 AKADAKADADAKA
+76 AKTKTETKE
-89 KADAKPKAKVDAKGI
+89 KPKEKTKGI

-110 LIIEESSEEEE
+110 LVIEESSEEEE
-121 DEERRPARQRERVTP
+121 EDDLRPARPRERVTP

-150 VTIKDLGKRV
+150 ITIKDLGKRV

-169 QVSNYYMNNRE
+169 QVSSYYMNNRE

-197 EKNKESISCD
+197 DKNKESISCD

-273 RTNYMEELKKCG
+273 RTNYIEELKKCG
-285 DLLYKKNQF
+285 DLLYKKNQY

-301 VNPDVTKSV
+301 VNPDVTKSI

-328 FVDITKSSNYPELTT
+328 FVDITKKTNYSELST

-475 VALQKILSREKTLDY
+475 AALQKILSREKTLDY

-525 DELAKPMTDDD
+525 DEPAKPMTDDD
-536 FENNDDAFVKRIVSL
+536 FENNDDAFVRRIVSL
-551 LREKQIGANVKT
+551 LKDKQIGANIKT
-563 IKMKQLKALPDDFD
+563 IKMKQFKALPDDFE

-655 SSKSQNV
+655 GSKSQNV

-685 PLPERQKKTVEEAEV
+685 PLPERQKPSKKTAEEAEEN
-700 SDDSEDSVK
+700 DDSEDTVK
-709 DLGDEREG
+709 DMGDEREG
-717 EVEGDDILNTQGGVT
+717 EVEGDEILNTQGGVT
-732 YQTRIADAIE
+732 YQTRIADAIQ
-742 DIRSHPAK
+742 DIRSNPSK
-750 YLTPKALETHSP
+750 YLTPKALEIHSP

-769 NIKDDEYK
+769 NIKDEEYK

-822 EDDLGKPTYV
+822 EDELGKPTYV

-861 ANELRKK
+861 TNELRKK
-868 AKNNNMGEIIR
+868 AKNNNMGEIIK

-891 NLRNTRHVHIMEP
+891 NLRNTRYVHIMEP

-912 QVVGRARR
+912 QVIGRARR

-927 DAKYQTVEVFIYL
+927 DGKYQTVEVFMYL

-955 LKRKDLSRVTNL
+955 LKRKDLSKINNL
-967 PVTSDQFLFEVSTIK
+967 PVTSDQFLFEISTIK

-1016 DAYAFVPDY
+1016 DAYAYVPDY

-1032 TANINKQ
+1032 TAQINKQ

-1069 YKSYKEAEKDPD
+1069 YKSYKDAEKDPD
-1081 VMPVIVGT
+1081 IMPVMVGT
-1089 YEVNENKQA
+1089 YEVNDQKQA
-1098 VLKLIGG
+1098 VLKLIG

>member
-21 KPVFVIVTEFVDE
+21 KPVFVLVKEFIDETEE
-34 SGESLERS
+34 SAGLDRDDIAQSLIEKKLTRVSKKVPVIPESVKKAE
-42 SIGRSSFDR
+42 
-51 EELVE
+51 
-56 GLIDRKLIKVTIKPT
+56 KVK
-71 KKPAD
+71 
-76 AKADAKADADAKA
+76 KA
-89 KADAKPKAKVDAKGI
+89 KPI
-104 KQLTKK
+104 KTLTNK
-110 LIIEESSEEEE
+110 LVIEESSEEEGQD
-121 DEERRPARQRERVTP
+121 DELRPARPRERATP

-144 LGPESI
+144 LGPETI

-160 PKRPPQVDI
+160 PQRPPQVDI
-169 QVSNYYMNNRE
+169 QVSSYYMNNRE
-180 KFINFT
+180 KFINFV

-207 SIGQSNRDFSLLT
+207 SIGKANSDFSLLT

-243 LGSGKTCTSIAIAEG
+243 LGSGKTCTSIAVAEG

-263 KIIVMTPKSL
+263 KVIIMTPKSL

-285 DLLYKKNQF
+285 DLLYKKNQY
-294 WEWISTE
+294 WEWISVE
-301 VNPDVTKSV
+301 VNPDVTKTI
-310 SDILN
+310 SDVLG

-328 FVDITKSSNYPELTT
+328 FVDITKKSNYPELST

-374 MNLTSG
+374 LNLTSG
-380 FSKNLFNNAVVI
+380 FTKNLFNNAIVI

-405 QVKKKNSA
+405 QVKKKNSG
-413 DTISMRI
+413 DTLSMRI
-420 YEYLLSAKNAKVVLL
+420 YEYLLSAHNARIVLL
-435 TGTPVIN
+435 SGTPVIN

-462 IPITIETSEKIDR
+462 IPITVETSEKIDR

-495 SSKILTITRNPFG
+495 SSKVLTITRNPFG
-508 FKTKRD
+508 FKNKRD
-514 SAGKYEGVSKD
+514 SAGKYDGVAKD
-525 DELAKPMTDDD
+525 DEPAKQMTDAEFEQDD
-536 FENNDDAFVKRIVSL
+536 ERFVKRIVAL
-551 LREKQIGANVKT
+551 LKDKQITANVKG
-563 IKMKQLKALPDDFD
+563 IKVKQLKALPDDLD
-577 YFMRQYIDETTNPAQ
+577 YFKRQYIDENTNQ

-618 PKYTETLGKD
+618 PKYTETLGLD

-641 DIYEKA
+641 EIYEKA

-655 SSKSQNV
+655 SSKGANV
-662 FDEKPSTYRIFSR
+662 SMFDEKPSTYRIFSR
-675 LFCNYVIENR
+675 LFCNYVVENR
-685 PLPERQKKTVEEAEV
+685 PLPERQKAAKKTVEDLE
-700 SDDSEDSVK
+700 DDGSEDSVK

-717 EVEGDDILNTQGGVT
+717 EVEGDEILNTQGGVT
-732 YQTRIADAIE
+732 YQTRIADAIQ
-742 DIRSHPAK
+742 DIKSHPDK
-750 YLTPKALETHSP
+750 YLTPEALEIHSP

-769 NIKDDEYK
+769 NIKDEEYK

-800 HNGFAQFKVKAN
+800 HNGFAQFKVKAS

-817 DLDMS
+817 ELDMP

-832 LYTGTETPEEKELV
+832 LYTGTESPEEKELV

-861 ANELRKK
+861 TNELRKK
-868 AKNNNMGEIIR
+868 AKNNNMGEIIK

-891 NLRNTRHVHIMEP
+891 NLRNTRYVHIMEP
-904 YWHPVRTE
+904 YWHPVRSD
-912 QVVGRARR
+912 QVIGRARR

-927 DAKYQTVEVFIYL
+927 DSKYQTVEVFVYL
-940 MEFSEKQLSG
+940 MEFSEKQLAS
-950 DGAME
+950 DDAME
-955 LKRKDLSRVTNL
+955 LKRKDLSKTTRL
-967 PVTSDQFLFEVSTIK
+967 PVTSDQFLYEISTIK
-982 KNLIQQLTQAIKES
+982 KTLIQQLTQSIKES
-996 AFDCFIYSSGK
+996 AFDCFIYSNGK

-1016 DAYAFVPDY
+1016 DAYSFVPDY
-1025 AEQQSDS
+1025 AEQQSDT

-1069 YKSYKEAEKDPD
+1069 YKSYKEAEKNPD

-1098 VLKLIGG
+1098 VLKLVGAP

>member
-1 MSSLESLKKELMKK
+1 MKK

>member
-21 KPVFVIVTEFVDE
+21 KPVFVIVKEFIDETEE
-34 SGESLERS
+34 SDGL
-42 SIGRSSFDR
+42 DR
-51 EELVE
+51 DDIAQSLVE
-56 GLIDRKLIKVTIKPT
+56 KKLTRVSKKVPEAA
-71 KKPAD
+71 KKAE
-76 AKADAKADADAKA
+76 KAEKAEKEKKA
-89 KADAKPKAKVDAKGI
+89 KPI
-104 KQLTKK
+104 KSLANK
-110 LIIEESSEEEE
+110 LVIEESSSEEE
-121 DEERRPARQRERVTP
+121 DEERRPARPRERATP

-144 LGPESI
+144 LGPETI

-160 PKRPPQVDI
+160 PTKPPQVDI
-169 QVSNYYMNNRE
+169 QVSSYYMNNRE
-180 KFINFT
+180 KFINFI

-207 SIGQSNRDFSLLT
+207 SIGQANSDFSLLT

-243 LGSGKTCTSIAIAEG
+243 LGSGKTCTSIAVAEG
-258 MKDSR
+258 LKDSR
-263 KIIVMTPKSL
+263 KVIIMTPKSL

-285 DLLYKKNQF
+285 DLLYKKNQY
-294 WEWISTE
+294 WEWISVE
-301 VNPDVTKSV
+301 VNPDVTKTI
-310 SDILN
+310 SDVLG

-328 FVDITKSSNYPELTT
+328 FVDITKKSNYPELST

-374 MNLTSG
+374 MTLTSG
-380 FSKNLFNNAVVI
+380 FTKNLFNNAIVI

-405 QVKKKNSA
+405 QVKKKNSG
-413 DTISMRI
+413 DTLSMRI
-420 YEYLLSAKNAKVVLL
+420 YEYLLSAHNARVVLL
-435 TGTPVIN
+435 SGTPVIN

-462 IPITIETSEKIDR
+462 IPITVETSDKIDR
-475 VALQKILSREKTLDY
+475 FALQKILAREKTLDY

-495 SSKILTITRNPFG
+495 SSKIITITRNPFG
-508 FKTKRD
+508 FKNKRD
-514 SAGKYEGVSKD
+514 SAGKYDGVSKD
-525 DELAKPMTDDD
+525 DEPAKPMSDADFEKDDD
-536 FENNDDAFVKRIVSL
+536 NFVKRIVAL
-551 LREKQIGANVKT
+551 LKDKQITVNVKG
-563 IKMKQLKALPDDFD
+563 IKVKQLKALPDDLD
-577 YFMRQYIDETTNPAQ
+577 YFKRQYIDENTNQ

-618 PKYTETLGKD
+618 PKYTETLGLD

-641 DIYEKA
+641 EIYEKA

-655 SSKSQNV
+655 SSKGANV
-662 FDEKPSTYRIFSR
+662 SMFDEKPSTYRIFSR
-675 LFCNYVIENR
+675 LFCNYVVENR
-685 PLPERQKKTVEEAEV
+685 PLPERQKAAKKTVEEADEP
-700 SDDSEDSVK
+700 DDSEDSVK

-717 EVEGDDILNTQGGVT
+717 EVEGDEILNTQGGVT
-732 YQTRIADAIE
+732 YQTRIADAIQ
-742 DIRSHPAK
+742 DIKNHPDK
-750 YLTPKALETHSP
+750 YLTPEALEIHSP

-800 HNGFAQFKVKAN
+800 HNGFAQFKVKAS

-817 DLDMS
+817 ELDMS

-832 LYTGTETPEEKELV
+832 LYTGTESPEEKELV
-846 RNIYNGDWEYVPENI
+846 RNIYNGDWDYVPENI
-861 ANELRKK
+861 TNELRKK
-868 AKNNNMGEIIR
+868 AKNNNMGEIIK

-891 NLRNTRHVHIMEP
+891 NLRNTRYVHIMEP
-904 YWHPVRTE
+904 YWHPVRSD
-912 QVVGRARR
+912 QVIGRARR

-927 DAKYQTVEVFIYL
+927 DAKYQTVEVFVYL
-940 MEFSEKQLSG
+940 MEFSEKQLAS
-950 DGAME
+950 DDAME
-955 LKRKDLSRVTNL
+955 LKRKDLSKTTRL
-967 PVTSDQFLFEVSTIK
+967 PVTSDQFLYEISTIK
-982 KNLIQQLTQAIKES
+982 KTLIQQLTQSIKES
-996 AFDCFIYSSGK
+996 AFDCFIYSNGK
-1007 CMNFGNPNN
+1007 CMNFGNPSN

-1025 AEQQSDS
+1025 AEQQSDT

-1069 YKSYKEAEKDPD
+1069 YKSYKEAEKNPD

-1098 VLKLIGG
+1098 VLKLVGAP

>member
-1 MSSLESLKKELMKK
+1 M
-15 PDVVDR
+15 
-21 KPVFVIVTEFVDE
+21 
-34 SGESLERS
+34 
-42 SIGRSSFDR
+42 
-51 EELVE
+51 
-56 GLIDRKLIKVTIKPT
+56 
-71 KKPAD
+71 
-76 AKADAKADADAKA
+76 
-89 KADAKPKAKVDAKGI
+89 
-104 KQLTKK
+104 
-110 LIIEESSEEEE
+110 IIEESSEEEE
-121 DEERRPARQRERVTP
+121 DEERRPARQRDRVTP

-328 FVDITKSSNYPELTT
+328 FVDITKPSNYPELTT

-525 DELAKPMTDDD
+525 DEPAKPMTDDD

-879 VFMITSSGSEGI
+879 IFMITSSGSEGI

-1098 VLKLIGG
+1098 VLKLIG

>member
-15 PDVVDR
+15 PDAMER
-21 KPVFVIVTEFVDE
+21 KPIFVIVKGFSNKSASD
-34 SGESLERS
+34 
-42 SIGRSSFDR
+42 SFDR
-51 EELVE
+51 EDLVDS
-56 GLIDRKLIKVTIKPT
+56 LIENRLTKVTVKKIRKPDLSEANKSLT
-71 KKPAD
+71 KAPA
-76 AKADAKADADAKA
+76 KSLEKGKE
-89 KADAKPKAKVDAKGI
+89 KAKPKPI
-104 KQLTKK
+104 KQLAKK
-110 LIIEESSEEEE
+110 LIIEDSTDEEEEE
-121 DEERRPARQRERVTP
+121 DLRTARPRERVSS
-136 KVKKGEVV
+136 KIKKGEVV
-144 LGPESI
+144 LGPESV

-160 PKRPPQVDI
+160 PKKPPQVDI
-169 QVSNYYMNNRE
+169 QVPSYYMNNRE
-180 KFINFT
+180 KFINFI
-186 NALFLPYKEEL
+186 NAIFLPYKEEL

-207 SIGQSNRDFSLLT
+207 SIGQANAEFSLLT

-230 LYTPYRGLLLDHG
+230 LYTPYRGILLDHG
-243 LGSGKTCTSIAIAEG
+243 LGSGKTCTSIAVAEG

-263 KIIVMTPKSL
+263 KIIIMTPKSL

-301 VNPDVTKSV
+301 VNPDVTKTI
-310 SDILN
+310 SDVLG

-322 DNKGAW
+322 ENKGAW
-328 FVDITKSSNYPELTT
+328 FVDITKPSNYPELAT

-374 MNLTSG
+374 LTLTSG
-380 FSKNLFNNAVVI
+380 FTKNLFNNAIVI

-405 QVKKKNSA
+405 QVKKKNSG

-420 YEYLLSAKNAKVVLL
+420 YEYLLSAHNARIVLL
-435 TGTPVIN
+435 SGTPVIN

-462 IPITIETSEKIDR
+462 IPITVETSDKIDKF
-475 VALQKILSREKTLDY
+475 ALQKILAREKTLDY

-508 FKTKRD
+508 FKNKRD
-514 SAGKYEGVSKD
+514 SAGKYDGVSKD
-525 DELAKPMTDDD
+525 DEPAKPMTDAD
-536 FENNDDAFVKRIVSL
+536 FEKDDDSFVKRVVAL
-551 LREKQIGANVKT
+551 LKDKQITVNVKG
-563 IKMKQLKALPDDFD
+563 IKVKQLKALPDDLD
-577 YFMRQYIDETTNPAQ
+577 YFKRQYIDENTNQ

-618 PKYTETLGKD
+618 PKYTETLGQD

-641 DIYEKA
+641 EIYEKA

-655 SSKSQNV
+655 SSKGGNV
-662 FDEKPSTYRIFSR
+662 SMFDEKPSTYRIFSR

-685 PLPERQKKTVEEAEV
+685 PLPERQKKAVEDET
-700 SDDSEDSVK
+700 DDSEDSMK

-732 YQTRIADAIE
+732 YQTRIAVAIE
-742 DIRSHPAK
+742 DIRNHPEK
-750 YLTPKALETHSP
+750 YLTPEALQTHSP

-822 EDDLGKPTYV
+822 EDDLGKRTYV

-846 RNIYNGDWEYVPENI
+846 RNIYNGDWEYVPEHI

-868 AKNNNMGEIIR
+868 AKNNNMGEIIK

-912 QVVGRARR
+912 QVIGRARR

-927 DAKYQTVEVFIYL
+927 ESKYQTVEVFIYL
-940 MEFSEKQLSG
+940 MEFSEKQLAS
-950 DGAME
+950 DDAME
-955 LKRKDLSRVTNL
+955 LKRKDLSKTTHL
-967 PVTSDQFLFEVSTIK
+967 PVTSDQFLFEISTIK
-982 KNLIQQLTQAIKES
+982 KTLIQQLTQSIKES
-996 AFDCFIYSSGK
+996 AFDCFIYSNGK
-1007 CMNFGNPNN
+1007 CMNFGNPSN

-1025 AEQQSDS
+1025 AEQQSDT

-1069 YKSYKEAEKDPD
+1069 YKSYKEAEKNPD

-1098 VLKLIGG
+1098 VLKLLGK

>member
-21 KPVFVIVTEFVDE
+21 KPVFVLVKEFIDETEE
-34 SGESLERS
+34 SAGL
-42 SIGRSSFDR
+42 DR
-51 EELVE
+51 DDIAQSLVE
-56 GLIDRKLIKVTIKPT
+56 
-71 KKPAD
+71 
-76 AKADAKADADAKA
+76 
-89 KADAKPKAKVDAKGI
+89 
-104 KQLTKK
+104 KK
-110 LIIEESSEEEE
+110 LTRVSKKVPVIPESVKKVEKVKKTKPIKTLANKLVIEESSEEEGQD
-121 DEERRPARQRERVTP
+121 DELRPARPRERATP

-144 LGPESI
+144 LGPETI

-160 PKRPPQVDI
+160 PQRPPQVDI
-169 QVSNYYMNNRE
+169 QVSSYYMNNRE
-180 KFINFT
+180 KFINFI

-207 SIGQSNRDFSLLT
+207 SIGKANSDFSLLT

-243 LGSGKTCTSIAIAEG
+243 LGSGKTCTSIAVAEG

-263 KIIVMTPKSL
+263 KVIIMTPKSL

-285 DLLYKKNQF
+285 DLLYKKNQY
-294 WEWISTE
+294 WEWISVE
-301 VNPDVTKSV
+301 VNPDVTKTI
-310 SDILN
+310 SDVLG

-328 FVDITKSSNYPELTT
+328 FVDITKKSNYPELST

-374 MNLTSG
+374 LNLTSG
-380 FSKNLFNNAVVI
+380 FTKNLFNNAIVI

-405 QVKKKNSA
+405 QVKKKNSGE
-413 DTISMRI
+413 TLSMRI
-420 YEYLLSAKNAKVVLL
+420 YEYLLSAHNARIVLL
-435 TGTPVIN
+435 SGTPVIN

-462 IPITIETSEKIDR
+462 IPITVETSEKIDR

-495 SSKILTITRNPFG
+495 SSKVLTITRNPFG
-508 FKTKRD
+508 FKNKRD
-514 SAGKYEGVSKD
+514 SAGKYDGVAKD
-525 DELAKPMTDDD
+525 DEPAKPMTDAEFEQDD
-536 FENNDDAFVKRIVSL
+536 ERFVKRIVAL
-551 LREKQIGANVKT
+551 LKDKQITANVKG
-563 IKMKQLKALPDDFD
+563 IKVKQLKALPDDLD
-577 YFMRQYIDETTNPAQ
+577 YFKRQYIDENTNQ

-618 PKYTETLGKD
+618 PKYTETLGLD

-641 DIYEKA
+641 EIYEKA

-655 SSKSQNV
+655 SSKGANV
-662 FDEKPSTYRIFSR
+662 SMFDEKPSTYRIFSR
-675 LFCNYVIENR
+675 LFCNYVVENR
-685 PLPERQKKTVEEAEV
+685 PLPERQKAAKKTVEDVE
-700 SDDSEDSVK
+700 DDGSEDSVK

-717 EVEGDDILNTQGGVT
+717 EVEGDEILNTQGGVT
-732 YQTRIADAIE
+732 YQTRIADAIQ
-742 DIRSHPAK
+742 DIKSHPDK
-750 YLTPKALETHSP
+750 YLTPEALEIHSP

-769 NIKDDEYK
+769 NIKDEEYK

-800 HNGFAQFKVKAN
+800 HNGFAQFKVKAS

-817 DLDMS
+817 ELDMP

-832 LYTGTETPEEKELV
+832 LYTGTESPEEKELV

-861 ANELRKK
+861 TNELRKK
-868 AKNNNMGEIIR
+868 AKNNNMGEIIK

-891 NLRNTRHVHIMEP
+891 NLRNTRYVHIMEP
-904 YWHPVRTE
+904 YWHPVRSD
-912 QVVGRARR
+912 QVIGRARR

-927 DAKYQTVEVFIYL
+927 DAKYQTVEVFVYL
-940 MEFSEKQLSG
+940 MEFSEKQLAS
-950 DGAME
+950 DDAME
-955 LKRKDLSRVTNL
+955 LKRKDLSKTTRL
-967 PVTSDQFLFEVSTIK
+967 PVTSDQFLYEISTIK
-982 KNLIQQLTQAIKES
+982 KTLIQQLTQSIKES
-996 AFDCFIYSSGK
+996 AFDCFIYSNGK

-1016 DAYAFVPDY
+1016 DAYSFVPDY
-1025 AEQQSDS
+1025 AEQQSDT

-1069 YKSYKEAEKDPD
+1069 YKSYKEAEKNPD

-1098 VLKLIGG
+1098 VLKLVGAP

>member
-1 MSSLESLKKELMKK
+1 MKK

-42 SIGRSSFDR
+42 SMGRSSMGRSSFDR

-71 KKPAD
+71 KKTAD
-76 AKADAKADADAKA
+76 
-89 KADAKPKAKVDAKGI
+89 ADAKPKADAKAKPKADAKAKGI

-121 DEERRPARQRERVTP
+121 DEERRPARQRDRVTP

-328 FVDITKSSNYPELTT
+328 FVDITKPSNYPELTT

-405 QVKKKNSA
+405 QVKKKNSG

-475 VALQKILSREKTLDY
+475 FALQKILSREKTLDY

-525 DELAKPMTDDD
+525 DEPAKPMTDDD

-1098 VLKLIGG
+1098 VLKLVG

>member
-1 MSSLESLKKELMKK
+1 MKK

-42 SIGRSSFDR
+42 SMGRSSMGRSSFDR

-71 KKPAD
+71 KKTAD
-76 AKADAKADADAKA
+76 
-89 KADAKPKAKVDAKGI
+89 ADAKPKADAKAKPKADAKAKGI

-110 LIIEESSEEEE
+110 LIIEESSEEED
-121 DEERRPARQRERVTP
+121 DEERRPARQRDRVTP

-328 FVDITKSSNYPELTT
+328 FVDITKPSNYPELTT

-405 QVKKKNSA
+405 QVKKKNSG

-475 VALQKILSREKTLDY
+475 FALQKILSREKTLDY

-525 DELAKPMTDDD
+525 DEPAKPMTDDD

-1098 VLKLIGG
+1098 VLKLVG

>member
-21 KPVFVIVTEFVDE
+21 KPVFVIIKHFIDETEE
-34 SGESLERS
+34 SAD
-42 SIGRSSFDR
+42 FDR
-51 EELVE
+51 DDIAQSLIEKKLTRVSKKVPLIPESVKKVE
-56 GLIDRKLIKVTIKPT
+56 
-71 KKPAD
+71 
-76 AKADAKADADAKA
+76 KA
-89 KADAKPKAKVDAKGI
+89 KKAKPI
-104 KQLTKK
+104 KSLANR
-110 LIIEESSEEEE
+110 LVIEESSEEEGE
-121 DEERRPARQRERVTP
+121 DEERRPARPRERATP

-144 LGPESI
+144 LGPETI

-160 PKRPPQVDI
+160 AQRPPQIDI
-169 QVSNYYMNNRE
+169 QVSSYYMNNRE
-180 KFINFT
+180 KFINFI

-197 EKNKESISCD
+197 EKNKDSISCD
-207 SIGQSNRDFSLLT
+207 SIGQTNSNFSLLT

-243 LGSGKTCTSIAIAEG
+243 LGSGKTCTSIAVAEG

-263 KIIVMTPKSL
+263 KIIIMTPKSL

-294 WEWISTE
+294 WEWISVE
-301 VNPDVTKSV
+301 VNPDVTKTI
-310 SDILN
+310 SDVLG

-328 FVDITKSSNYPELTT
+328 FVDITKPSNYPELTT

-374 MNLTSG
+374 LTLTSG
-380 FSKNLFNNAVVI
+380 FTKNPFNNAIVI

-405 QVKKKNSA
+405 QVKKKNSG

-420 YEYLLSAKNAKVVLL
+420 YEYLLSAHNSRVVLL
-435 TGTPVIN
+435 SGTPVIN

-462 IPITIETSEKIDR
+462 IPITVETSEKIDR
-475 VALQKILSREKTLDY
+475 ITLQKILSREKTLDY

-508 FKTKRD
+508 FKNKRD
-514 SAGKYEGVSKD
+514 SAGKYEGVAKD
-525 DELAKPMTDDD
+525 DDPAKPMTDAEFEQDD
-536 FENNDDAFVKRIVSL
+536 ERFVKRIVAL
-551 LREKQIGANVKT
+551 LKDKQITTNVKG
-563 IKMKQLKALPDDFD
+563 IKVKQLKALPDDLD
-577 YFMRQYIDETTNPAQ
+577 YFKRQYIDENTNQ

-618 PKYTETLGKD
+618 PKYTETLGLD

-641 DIYEKA
+641 EIYEKA

-655 SSKSQNV
+655 SSKGANV
-662 FDEKPSTYRIFSR
+662 SMFDEKPSTYRIFSR
-675 LFCNYVIENR
+675 LFCNYVVENR
-685 PLPERQKKTVEEAEV
+685 PLPERQKKAVEDAE
-700 SDDSEDSVK
+700 DDGSEDSVK

-732 YQTRIADAIE
+732 YQTRISDAIQ
-742 DIRSHPAK
+742 DIKNHPDK
-750 YLTPKALETHSP
+750 YLTPEALETHSP

-800 HNGFAQFKVKAN
+800 HNGFAQFKVKAS

-832 LYTGTETPEEKELV
+832 LYTGTESPEEKELV

-861 ANELRKK
+861 TNELRKK
-868 AKNNNMGEIIR
+868 AKNNNMGEIVK

-891 NLRNTRHVHIMEP
+891 NLRNTRYVHIMEP

-912 QVVGRARR
+912 QVIGRARR

-927 DAKYQTVEVFIYL
+927 DAKYQTVEVFVYL
-940 MEFSEKQLSG
+940 MEFSDKQLAS
-950 DGAME
+950 DDAME
-955 LKRKDLSRVTNL
+955 LKRKDLSKTTHL
-967 PVTSDQFLFEVSTIK
+967 PVTSDQFLYEISTIK
-982 KNLIQQLTQAIKES
+982 KTLIQQLTQSIKES
-996 AFDCFIYSSGK
+996 AFDCFIYSNGK
-1007 CMNFGNPNN
+1007 CMNFGNPSN
-1016 DAYAFVPDY
+1016 DAYGFVPDY
-1025 AEQQSDS
+1025 AEQQSDT

-1069 YKSYKEAEKDPD
+1069 YKSYKEAEKDPH

-1098 VLKLIGG
+1098 VLKLIGV

>member
-21 KPVFVIVTEFVDE
+21 KPVFVLVKEFIDETEE
-34 SGESLERS
+34 SAGLDRDDIAQSLIEKKLTRVSKKVPVIPESVKK
-42 SIGRSSFDR
+42 
-51 EELVE
+51 VE
-56 GLIDRKLIKVTIKPT
+56 KVK
-71 KKPAD
+71 
-76 AKADAKADADAKA
+76 KA
-89 KADAKPKAKVDAKGI
+89 KPI
-104 KQLTKK
+104 KTLANK
-110 LIIEESSEEEE
+110 LVIEESSEEEGQ
-121 DEERRPARQRERVTP
+121 DEELRPARPRERATP

-144 LGPESI
+144 LGPETI

-160 PKRPPQVDI
+160 PQRPPQVDI
-169 QVSNYYMNNRE
+169 QVSSYYMNNRE
-180 KFINFT
+180 KFINFV

-207 SIGQSNRDFSLLT
+207 SIGQANADFSLLT

-243 LGSGKTCTSIAIAEG
+243 LGSGKTCTSIAVAEG

-263 KIIVMTPKSL
+263 KVIIMTPKSL

-285 DLLYKKNQF
+285 DLLYKKNQY
-294 WEWISTE
+294 WEWISVE
-301 VNPDVTKSV
+301 VNPDVTKTI
-310 SDILN
+310 SDVLG

-328 FVDITKSSNYPELTT
+328 FVDITKKSNYPELST

-374 MNLTSG
+374 LNLTSG
-380 FSKNLFNNAVVI
+380 FTKNLFNNAIVI

-405 QVKKKNSA
+405 QVKKKNSG

-420 YEYLLSAKNAKVVLL
+420 YEYLLSAHNARVVLL
-435 TGTPVIN
+435 SGTPVIN

-462 IPITIETSEKIDR
+462 IPITVETSEKIDR
-475 VALQKILSREKTLDY
+475 VALQKILNREKTLDY

-495 SSKILTITRNPFG
+495 SSKVLTITRNPFG
-508 FKTKRD
+508 FKNKRD
-514 SAGKYEGVSKD
+514 AAGKYDGVAKD
-525 DELAKPMTDDD
+525 DEPAKPMTDAEFEQDD
-536 FENNDDAFVKRIVSL
+536 EKFVKRIVAL
-551 LREKQIGANVKT
+551 LKDKQITANVKG
-563 IKMKQLKALPDDFD
+563 IKVKQLKALPDDLD
-577 YFMRQYIDETTNPAQ
+577 YFKRQYIDENTNQ

-618 PKYTETLGKD
+618 PKYTETLGLD

-641 DIYEKA
+641 EIYEKA

-655 SSKSQNV
+655 SSKGANV
-662 FDEKPSTYRIFSR
+662 SMFDEKPSTYRIFSR
-675 LFCNYVIENR
+675 LFCNYVVENR
-685 PLPERQKKTVEEAEV
+685 PLPERQKAAKKTSEDVE
-700 SDDSEDSVK
+700 DDGSEDSVK

-717 EVEGDDILNTQGGVT
+717 EVEGDEILNTQGGVT
-732 YQTRIADAIE
+732 YQTRIADAIQ
-742 DIRSHPAK
+742 DIKSHPDK
-750 YLTPKALETHSP
+750 YLTPEALEIHSP

-769 NIKDDEYK
+769 NIKDEEYK

-800 HNGFAQFKVKAN
+800 HNGFAQFKVKPS

-817 DLDMS
+817 ELNMP

-832 LYTGTETPEEKELV
+832 LYTGTESPEEKELV

-861 ANELRKK
+861 TNELRKK
-868 AKNNNMGEIIR
+868 AKNNNMGEIVK

-891 NLRNTRHVHIMEP
+891 NLRNTRYVHIMEP

-912 QVVGRARR
+912 QVIGRARR

-927 DAKYQTVEVFIYL
+927 DAKYQTVEVFVYL
-940 MEFSEKQLSG
+940 MEFSEKQLAS
-950 DGAME
+950 DDAME
-955 LKRKDLSRVTNL
+955 LKRKDLSKTTRL
-967 PVTSDQFLFEVSTIK
+967 PVTSDQFLYEISTIK
-982 KNLIQQLTQAIKES
+982 KTLIQQLTQSIKES
-996 AFDCFIYSSGK
+996 AFDCFIYSNGK
-1007 CMNFGNPNN
+1007 CMNFGNPSN
-1016 DAYAFVPDY
+1016 DTYAFIPDY
-1025 AEQQSDS
+1025 AEQQSDT

-1069 YKSYKEAEKDPD
+1069 YKSYKEAEKNPD

-1089 YEVNENKQA
+1089 YEVNDNKQA
-1098 VLKLIGG
+1098 VLKLIGV

>member
-1 MSSLESLKKELMKK
+1 MKK

-42 SIGRSSFDR
+42 SMGRSSMGRSSFDR

-56 GLIDRKLIKVTIKPT
+56 GLIDRKLIKVTIKPN
-71 KKPAD
+71 KKSAD
-76 AKADAKADADAKA
+76 
-89 KADAKPKAKVDAKGI
+89 ADAKPKADAKAKPKADAKAKGI

-121 DEERRPARQRERVTP
+121 DEERRPARQRDRVTP

-328 FVDITKSSNYPELTT
+328 FVDITKPSNYPELTT

-405 QVKKKNSA
+405 QVKKKNSG

-475 VALQKILSREKTLDY
+475 FALQKILSREKTLDY

-525 DELAKPMTDDD
+525 DEPAKPMTDDD

-1098 VLKLIGG
+1098 VLKLVG

>member
-15 PDVVDR
+15 PNVVDR
-21 KPVFVIVTEFVDE
+21 KPVFVFVTEFNDE
-34 SGESLERS
+34 SGESEGFS
-42 SIGRSSFDR
+42 R
-51 EELVE
+51 EELVDS
-56 GLIDRKLIKVTIKPT
+56 LIEKKLAKVTIKQT
-71 KKPAD
+71 KKMVED
-76 AKADAKADADAKA
+76 KAKDVVKAKA
-89 KADAKPKAKVDAKGI
+89 KAKDI

-121 DEERRPARQRERVTP
+121 EEEDLRPVRPRERTTP

-150 VTIKDLGKRV
+150 VTIKDLSKRV

-169 QVSNYYMNNRE
+169 QVSSYYMNNRE

-197 EKNKESISCD
+197 DKNKESISCD
-207 SIGQSNRDFSLLT
+207 TIGKSNRDFSLLT

-285 DLLYKKNQF
+285 DLLYKKNQY

-301 VNPDVTKSV
+301 VNPDVTKSI

-322 DNKGAW
+322 ENNGAW
-328 FVDITKSSNYPELTT
+328 FVDITKPSNYPELST

-380 FSKNLFNNAVVI
+380 FSKNLFNNAVVV

-475 VALQKILSREKTLDY
+475 DALQKILSREKTLDY

-508 FKTKRD
+508 FKNKRN
-514 SAGKYEGVSKD
+514 SSGKYEGVSKD
-525 DELAKPMTDDD
+525 DEPAKPMTDDD
-536 FENNDDAFVKRIVSL
+536 FEQNDDAFVKRIVSL
-551 LREKQIGANVKT
+551 LREKQITVNIKS
-563 IKMKQLKALPDDFD
+563 IKMKQFKALPDDFD
-577 YFMRQYIDETTNPAQ
+577 YFMRQYIDDTTNPAQ

-618 PKYTETLGKD
+618 PKYTESLGKD

-655 SSKSQNV
+655 GSKNQNV

-685 PLPERQKKTVEEAEV
+685 PLPERQKPGKKATEEAEEN
-700 SDDSEDSVK
+700 DDSEDTVK

-717 EVEGDDILNTQGGVT
+717 EVEGDEILNTQGGVT

-742 DIRSHPAK
+742 DIRSHPSK
-750 YLTPKALETHSP
+750 YLTPKALEIHSP

-769 NIKDDEYK
+769 NIKDEEYK

-800 HNGFAQFKVKAN
+800 HNGFSQFKVKAN

-817 DLDMS
+817 ELDMS
-822 EDDLGKPTYV
+822 EEDLGKPTYV

-861 ANELRKK
+861 TNELRKK
-868 AKNNNMGEIIR
+868 AKNNNMGEIIK

-891 NLRNTRHVHIMEP
+891 NLRNTRYVHIMEP

-912 QVVGRARR
+912 QVIGRARR

-927 DAKYQTVEVFIYL
+927 DAKYQTVEVFMYL

-955 LKRKDLSRVTNL
+955 LKRKDLSKINNQ
-967 PVTSDQFLFEVSTIK
+967 PVTSDQFLFEISTIK

-1007 CMNFGNPNN
+1007 CLNFGNPNN
-1016 DAYAFVPDY
+1016 DAFSFVPDY

-1032 TANINKQ
+1032 TAQINKQ

-1081 VMPVIVGT
+1081 VMPVMVGT

-1098 VLKLIGG
+1098 VLKLIG

>member
-1 MSSLESLKKELMKK
+1 MKK

-21 KPVFVIVTEFVDE
+21 KPVFVFVTEFNDE
-34 SGESLERS
+34 TNMD
-42 SIGRSSFDR
+42 SFDR
-51 EELVE
+51 EDLVE
-56 GLIDRKLIKVTIKPT
+56 SLINRKLTKVTIKPT
-71 KKPAD
+71 KKSA
-76 AKADAKADADAKA
+76 ASAADAKA
-89 KADAKPKAKVDAKGI
+89 KEKTKGI
-104 KQLTKK
+104 KQLPKK

-121 DEERRPARQRERVTP
+121 DEERRPARPRERVTP
-136 KVKKGEVV
+136 KVKRGEVV

-285 DLLYKKNQF
+285 DLLYKKNQY

-328 FVDITKSSNYPELTT
+328 FVDITKPSNYPELTT

-525 DELAKPMTDDD
+525 DEPAKPMTDDD

-655 SSKSQNV
+655 GSKNQNV

-675 LFCNYVIENR
+675 LFCNFVTENR
-685 PLPERQKKTVEEAEV
+685 PMPERQKKTVEEAQV

-769 NIKDDEYK
+769 NIKDDEHK

-800 HNGFAQFKVKAN
+800 HNGFSQFKVKAN

-861 ANELRKK
+861 TNELRKK
-868 AKNNNMGEIIR
+868 AKNNNMGEIVK

-927 DAKYQTVEVFIYL
+927 DAKYQTVEVFVYL

-1007 CMNFGNPNN
+1007 CMNFGNPNS

-1032 TANINKQ
+1032 TAQINKQ

-1081 VMPVIVGT
+1081 VMPVMVGT

-1098 VLKLIGG
+1098 VLKLVG

>member
-15 PDVVDR
+15 PNVVDR
-21 KPVFVIVTEFVDE
+21 KPVFVFVAEFNDE
-34 SGESLERS
+34 SGESEGFSRQ
-42 SIGRSSFDR
+42 
-51 EELVE
+51 ELVE
-56 GLIDRKLIKVTIKPT
+56 SLIDRKLTKVTIKPT
-71 KKPAD
+71 KKTAD
-76 AKADAKADADAKA
+76 TKTNE
-89 KADAKPKAKVDAKGI
+89 KPKEKPKGI

-121 DEERRPARQRERVTP
+121 DEERRPARPRERVTP

-150 VTIKDLGKRV
+150 VTIKDLSKRV
-160 PKRPPQVDI
+160 PKKPPQVDI
-169 QVSNYYMNNRE
+169 QVSSYYMNNRE

-197 EKNKESISCD
+197 DKNKESISCD

-273 RTNYMEELKKCG
+273 RTNYIEELKKCG

-301 VNPDVTKSV
+301 VNPDVTKSI

-328 FVDITKSSNYPELTT
+328 FVDITKKTNYPELST

-380 FSKNLFNNAVVI
+380 FSKNLFNNAVVV

-405 QVKKKNSA
+405 QVKKKNSG

-475 VALQKILSREKTLDY
+475 DSLQKILSREKTLDY

-508 FKTKRD
+508 FKTKRN

-525 DELAKPMTDDD
+525 EEPSKPMTDDD
-536 FENNDDAFVKRIVSL
+536 FEQNDDAFVKRIVSL
-551 LREKQIGANVKT
+551 LREKQITVNIKT
-563 IKMKQLKALPDDFD
+563 IKMKQFKALPDDFE

-655 SSKSQNV
+655 GSKSQNV

-685 PLPERQKKTVEEAEV
+685 PLPERQKPSKKTAEEAEEN
-700 SDDSEDSVK
+700 DDSEDTVK

-717 EVEGDDILNTQGGVT
+717 EVEGDEILNTQGGVT

-750 YLTPKALETHSP
+750 YLTPKALEIHSP

-769 NIKDDEYK
+769 NIKDEEYK

-800 HNGFAQFKVKAN
+800 HNGFSQFKVKAN

-861 ANELRKK
+861 TNELRKK
-868 AKNNNMGEIIR
+868 AKNNNMGEIIK

-912 QVVGRARR
+912 QVIGRARR

-927 DAKYQTVEVFIYL
+927 DGKYQTVEVFMYL

-955 LKRKDLSRVTNL
+955 LKRKDLSKINNQ
-967 PVTSDQFLFEVSTIK
+967 PVTSDQFLFEISTIK

-1032 TANINKQ
+1032 TAQINKQ

-1069 YKSYKEAEKDPD
+1069 YKSYKDAEKDPD
-1081 VMPVIVGT
+1081 VMPVMVGT

-1098 VLKLIGG
+1098 VLKLIG

>member
-21 KPVFVIVTEFVDE
+21 KPVFVFVTEFNDE
-34 SGESLERS
+34 SGTEA
-42 SIGRSSFDR
+42 FDR

-56 GLIDRKLIKVTIKPT
+56 SLIDRKLTKVTIKPT

-76 AKADAKADADAKA
+76 AKAKE
-89 KADAKPKAKVDAKGI
+89 KPKEKTKGI
-104 KQLTKK
+104 KQLPKK

-121 DEERRPARQRERVTP
+121 EEEDDLRPARPRERVTP

-160 PKRPPQVDI
+160 PKKPPQVDI
-169 QVSNYYMNNRE
+169 QVSSYYMNNRE

-197 EKNKESISCD
+197 DKNKESISCD

-273 RTNYMEELKKCG
+273 RTNYIEELKKCG
-285 DLLYKKNQF
+285 DLLYKKNQY

-301 VNPDVTKSV
+301 VNPDVTKSI

-315 LPMEYIL
+315 LPMEYIM

-328 FVDITKSSNYPELTT
+328 FVDITKKTNYPELST

-475 VALQKILSREKTLDY
+475 AALQKILSREKTLDY

-525 DELAKPMTDDD
+525 DEPAKPMTDDD
-536 FENNDDAFVKRIVSL
+536 FENNDDAFVRRIVSL
-551 LREKQIGANVKT
+551 LKDKQIGVNIKT
-563 IKMKQLKALPDDFD
+563 IKMKQFKALPDDFE

-655 SSKSQNV
+655 GSKSQNV

-685 PLPERQKKTVEEAEV
+685 PLPERQKPSKKTAEDAEEN
-700 SDDSEDSVK
+700 DDSEDSVK

-717 EVEGDDILNTQGGVT
+717 EVEGDEILNTQGGVT

-742 DIRSHPAK
+742 DIRRHPSK
-750 YLTPKALETHSP
+750 YLTPKALEIHSP
-762 KFLHMLE
+762 KFLHILE
-769 NIKDDEYK
+769 NIKDEEYK

-822 EDDLGKPTYV
+822 EDELGKPTYV

-861 ANELRKK
+861 TNELRKK
-868 AKNNNMGEIIR
+868 AKNNNMGEIIK

-891 NLRNTRHVHIMEP
+891 NLRNTRYVHIMEP

-912 QVVGRARR
+912 QVIGRARR

-927 DAKYQTVEVFIYL
+927 DGKYQTVEVFMYL

-955 LKRKDLSRVTNL
+955 LKRKDLSKINNL
-967 PVTSDQFLFEVSTIK
+967 PVTSDQFLFEISTIK

-1016 DAYAFVPDY
+1016 DAYAYVPDY

-1032 TANINKQ
+1032 TAQINKQ

-1069 YKSYKEAEKDPD
+1069 YKTYKEAEKNPD
-1081 VMPVIVGT
+1081 IMPVMVGT
-1089 YEVNENKQA
+1089 YEVNDQKQA
-1098 VLKLIGG
+1098 VLKLIG

>member
-1 MSSLESLKKELMKK
+1 MKK

-21 KPVFVIVTEFVDE
+21 KPVFVFVTEFNDE
-34 SGESLERS
+34 SGMEA
-42 SIGRSSFDR
+42 FDR
-51 EELVE
+51 EELVDS
-56 GLIDRKLIKVTIKPT
+56 LIDRKLTKVTIKPT

-76 AKADAKADADAKA
+76 AKTKAE
-89 KADAKPKAKVDAKGI
+89 AKPKEKTKGM
-104 KQLTKK
+104 KQLPKK

-121 DEERRPARQRERVTP
+121 DEDNRPARPRERVTP
-136 KVKKGEVV
+136 KVKKGEIV

-160 PKRPPQVDI
+160 PKKPPQVDI
-169 QVSNYYMNNRE
+169 QVSSYYMNNRE

-197 EKNKESISCD
+197 DKNKESISCD

-263 KIIVMTPKSL
+263 KIVVMTPKSL
-273 RTNYMEELKKCG
+273 RTNYIEELKKCG
-285 DLLYKKNQF
+285 DLLYKKNQY

-301 VNPDVTKSV
+301 VNPDVTKSI

-328 FVDITKSSNYPELTT
+328 FVDITKKTNYPELST

-475 VALQKILSREKTLDY
+475 AALQKILSREKTLDY

-525 DELAKPMTDDD
+525 DEPAKPMTDDD
-536 FENNDDAFVKRIVSL
+536 FEHNDDAFVRRIVSL
-551 LREKQIGANVKT
+551 LKDKQISVNIKT
-563 IKMKQLKALPDDFD
+563 IKMKQFKALPDDFE

-655 SSKSQNV
+655 GSKSQNV

-685 PLPERQKKTVEEAEV
+685 PLPERQKPSKKTAEEAEEN
-700 SDDSEDSVK
+700 DDSEDTVK
-709 DLGDEREG
+709 DMGDEREG
-717 EVEGDDILNTQGGVT
+717 EVEGDEILNTQGGVT
-732 YQTRIADAIE
+732 YQTRIADAIQ
-742 DIRSHPAK
+742 DIRSHPSK
-750 YLTPKALETHSP
+750 YLTPKALEIHSP

-769 NIKDDEYK
+769 NIKDEEYK

-822 EDDLGKPTYV
+822 EDEIGKPTYV

-861 ANELRKK
+861 TNELRKK
-868 AKNNNMGEIIR
+868 AKNNNMGEIIK

-891 NLRNTRHVHIMEP
+891 NLRNTRYVHIMEP

-912 QVVGRARR
+912 QVIGRARR

-927 DAKYQTVEVFIYL
+927 DGKYQTVEVFMYL

-955 LKRKDLSRVTNL
+955 LKRKDLSKINNL
-967 PVTSDQFLFEVSTIK
+967 PVTSDQFLFEISTIK

-1016 DAYAFVPDY
+1016 DAYAYVPDY

-1032 TANINKQ
+1032 TAQINKQ

-1069 YKSYKEAEKDPD
+1069 YKSYKDAEKDPD
-1081 VMPVIVGT
+1081 IMPVMVGT
-1089 YEVNENKQA
+1089 YEVNDQKQA
-1098 VLKLIGG
+1098 VLKLIG

>member
-21 KPVFVIVTEFVDE
+21 KPVFVIIKHFIDETEE
-34 SGESLERS
+34 SAD
-42 SIGRSSFDR
+42 FDR
-51 EELVE
+51 DDIAQSLIEKKLTRVSKKVPLIPESVKKVE
-56 GLIDRKLIKVTIKPT
+56 
-71 KKPAD
+71 
-76 AKADAKADADAKA
+76 KA
-89 KADAKPKAKVDAKGI
+89 KKAKPI
-104 KQLTKK
+104 KSLANR
-110 LIIEESSEEEE
+110 LVIEESSEEEGE
-121 DEERRPARQRERVTP
+121 DEERRPARPRERATP

-144 LGPESI
+144 LGPETI

-160 PKRPPQVDI
+160 AQRPPQVDI
-169 QVSNYYMNNRE
+169 RVSSYYMNNRE
-180 KFINFT
+180 KFINFI

-197 EKNKESISCD
+197 EKNKDSISCD
-207 SIGQSNRDFSLLT
+207 SIGQANSNFSLLT

-243 LGSGKTCTSIAIAEG
+243 LGSGKTCTSIAVAEG

-263 KIIVMTPKSL
+263 KIIIMTPKSL

-294 WEWISTE
+294 WEWISVE
-301 VNPDVTKSV
+301 VNPDVTKTI
-310 SDILN
+310 SDVLG

-328 FVDITKSSNYPELTT
+328 FVDITKPSNYPELTT

-374 MNLTSG
+374 LTLTSG
-380 FSKNLFNNAVVI
+380 FTKNPFNNAIVI

-405 QVKKKNSA
+405 QVKKKNSG

-420 YEYLLSAKNAKVVLL
+420 YEYLLSAHNARVVLL
-435 TGTPVIN
+435 SGTPVIN

-462 IPITIETSEKIDR
+462 IPITVETSEKIDR
-475 VALQKILSREKTLDY
+475 ITLQKILSREKTLDY

-495 SSKILTITRNPFG
+495 SSKVLTITRNPFG
-508 FKTKRD
+508 FKNKRD
-514 SAGKYEGVSKD
+514 SAGKYEGVAKD
-525 DELAKPMTDDD
+525 DESAKPMTDAEFEQDD
-536 FENNDDAFVKRIVSL
+536 ERFVKRIVAL
-551 LREKQIGANVKT
+551 LKDKQITTNVKG
-563 IKMKQLKALPDDFD
+563 IKVKQLKALPDDLD
-577 YFMRQYIDETTNPAQ
+577 YFKRQYIDENTNQ

-618 PKYTETLGKD
+618 PKYTETLGLD

-641 DIYEKA
+641 EIYEKA

-655 SSKSQNV
+655 SSKGANV
-662 FDEKPSTYRIFSR
+662 SMFDEKPSTYRIFSR
-675 LFCNYVIENR
+675 LFCNYVVENR
-685 PLPERQKKTVEEAEV
+685 PLPERQKKAVEDVE
-700 SDDSEDSVK
+700 DDGSEDSVK

-732 YQTRIADAIE
+732 YQTRISDAIQ
-742 DIRSHPAK
+742 DIKNHPDK
-750 YLTPKALETHSP
+750 YLTPEALETHSP

-800 HNGFAQFKVKAN
+800 HNGFAQFKVKAS

-832 LYTGTETPEEKELV
+832 LYTGTESPEEKELV

-861 ANELRKK
+861 TNELRKK
-868 AKNNNMGEIIR
+868 AKNNNMGEIVK

-891 NLRNTRHVHIMEP
+891 NLRNTRYVHIMEP

-912 QVVGRARR
+912 QVIGRARR

-927 DAKYQTVEVFIYL
+927 DAKYQTVEVFVYL
-940 MEFSEKQLSG
+940 MEFSDKQLAS
-950 DGAME
+950 DDAME
-955 LKRKDLSRVTNL
+955 LKRKDLSKTTRL
-967 PVTSDQFLFEVSTIK
+967 PVTSDQFLYEISTIK
-982 KNLIQQLTQAIKES
+982 KTLIQQLTQAIKES
-996 AFDCFIYSSGK
+996 AFDCFIYSNGK
-1007 CMNFGNPNN
+1007 CMNFGNPSN
-1016 DAYAFVPDY
+1016 DAYGFVPDY
-1025 AEQQSDS
+1025 AEQQSDT

-1069 YKSYKEAEKDPD
+1069 YKSYKEAEKDPG

-1098 VLKLIGG
+1098 VLKLVGAP

>member
-1 MSSLESLKKELMKK
+1 MSSLESLKKVLMKK

-21 KPVFVIVTEFVDE
+21 KPVFVFVTEFNDE
-34 SGESLERS
+34 SAEGEDFSRK
-42 SIGRSSFDR
+42 
-51 EELVE
+51 ELVDS
-56 GLIDRKLIKVTIKPT
+56 LIEKKLAKVTIKQT
-71 KKPAD
+71 KKMVED
-76 AKADAKADADAKA
+76 KAKDVVKAKA
-89 KADAKPKAKVDAKGI
+89 KAKDI

-121 DEERRPARQRERVTP
+121 EEDLRPVRPRERTTP

-150 VTIKDLGKRV
+150 VTIKDLSKRV

-169 QVSNYYMNNRE
+169 QVSSYYMNNRE

-197 EKNKESISCD
+197 DKNKESISCD
-207 SIGQSNRDFSLLT
+207 SIGKSNRDFSLLT

-301 VNPDVTKSV
+301 VNPDVTKSI

-322 DNKGAW
+322 ENNGAW
-328 FVDITKSSNYPELTT
+328 FVDITKPSNYPELST

-380 FSKNLFNNAVVI
+380 FSKNLFNNAVVV

-405 QVKKKNSA
+405 QVKKKNSG

-475 VALQKILSREKTLDY
+475 DALQKILSREKTLDY

-508 FKTKRD
+508 FKTKRN

-525 DELAKPMTDDD
+525 DEPAKPMTDAD
-536 FENNDDAFVKRIVSL
+536 FEQNDDAFVKRIVSL
-551 LREKQIGANVKT
+551 LREKQITVNIKS

-655 SSKSQNV
+655 GSKNQNV

-685 PLPERQKKTVEEAEV
+685 PLPERQKPGKKASEEAEEN
-700 SDDSEDSVK
+700 DDSEDTVK

-717 EVEGDDILNTQGGVT
+717 EVEGDEILNTQGGVT

-742 DIRSHPAK
+742 DIKSHPSK
-750 YLTPKALETHSP
+750 YLTPKALEIHSP

-769 NIKDDEYK
+769 NIKDEEYK

-800 HNGFAQFKVKAN
+800 HNGFSQFKVKAN

-861 ANELRKK
+861 TNELRKK
-868 AKNNNMGEIIR
+868 AKNNNMGEIIK

-891 NLRNTRHVHIMEP
+891 NLRNTRYVHIMEP

-912 QVVGRARR
+912 QVIGRARR

-927 DAKYQTVEVFIYL
+927 DAKYQTVEVFMYL

-955 LKRKDLSRVTNL
+955 LKRKDLSKINNQ
-967 PVTSDQFLFEVSTIK
+967 PVTSDQFLFEISTIK

-1007 CMNFGNPNN
+1007 CLNFGNPNN
-1016 DAYAFVPDY
+1016 DAFSFVPDY

-1032 TANINKQ
+1032 TAQINKQ

-1081 VMPVIVGT
+1081 VMPVMVGT

-1098 VLKLIGG
+1098 VLKLIG

>member
-21 KPVFVIVTEFVDE
+21 KPVFVIVKEFIDETEE
-34 SGESLERS
+34 SDGL
-42 SIGRSSFDR
+42 DR
-51 EELVE
+51 DDIAQSLVE
-56 GLIDRKLIKVTIKPT
+56 KKLTRVSKKVPEAA
-71 KKPAD
+71 KKSE
-76 AKADAKADADAKA
+76 KAEKAEKGKKA
-89 KADAKPKAKVDAKGI
+89 KPI
-104 KQLTKK
+104 KSLANK
-110 LIIEESSEEEE
+110 LVIEESSSEEE
-121 DEERRPARQRERVTP
+121 DEERRPARPRERATP

-144 LGPESI
+144 LGPETI

-160 PKRPPQVDI
+160 PTKPPQVDI
-169 QVSNYYMNNRE
+169 QMSSYYMNNRE
-180 KFINFT
+180 KFINFI

-207 SIGQSNRDFSLLT
+207 SIGQANSDFSLLT

-243 LGSGKTCTSIAIAEG
+243 LGSGKTCTSIAVAEG
-258 MKDSR
+258 LKDSR
-263 KIIVMTPKSL
+263 KVIIMTPKSL

-285 DLLYKKNQF
+285 DLLYKKNQY
-294 WEWISTE
+294 WEWISVE
-301 VNPDVTKSV
+301 VNPDVTKTI
-310 SDILN
+310 SDVLG

-328 FVDITKSSNYPELTT
+328 FVDITKKSNYPELST

-374 MNLTSG
+374 MTLTSG
-380 FSKNLFNNAVVI
+380 FTKNLFNNAIVI

-405 QVKKKNSA
+405 QVKKKNSG
-413 DTISMRI
+413 DTLSMRI
-420 YEYLLSAKNAKVVLL
+420 YEYLLSAHNARVVLL
-435 TGTPVIN
+435 SGTPVIN

-462 IPITIETSEKIDR
+462 IPITVETSDKIDR
-475 VALQKILSREKTLDY
+475 FALQKILARDKTLDY

-495 SSKILTITRNPFG
+495 SSKIITITRNPFG
-508 FKTKRD
+508 FKNKRD
-514 SAGKYEGVSKD
+514 SAGKYDGVSKD
-525 DELAKPMTDDD
+525 DEPAKPMSDADFEKDDD
-536 FENNDDAFVKRIVSL
+536 NFVKRIVAL
-551 LREKQIGANVKT
+551 LKDKQITVNVKG
-563 IKMKQLKALPDDFD
+563 IKVKQLKALPDDLD
-577 YFMRQYIDETTNPAQ
+577 YFKRQYIDENTNQ

-618 PKYTETLGKD
+618 PKYTETLGLD

-641 DIYEKA
+641 EIYEKA

-655 SSKSQNV
+655 SSKGANV
-662 FDEKPSTYRIFSR
+662 SMFDEKPSTYRIFSR
-675 LFCNYVIENR
+675 LFCNYVVENR
-685 PLPERQKKTVEEAEV
+685 PLPERQKAAKKTVEEAEEP
-700 SDDSEDSVK
+700 DDSEDSVK

-717 EVEGDDILNTQGGVT
+717 EVEGDEILNTQGGVT
-732 YQTRIADAIE
+732 YQTRIADAIQ
-742 DIRSHPAK
+742 DIKNHPDK
-750 YLTPKALETHSP
+750 YLTPEALEIHSP

-769 NIKDDEYK
+769 NIKDEEYK

-800 HNGFAQFKVKAN
+800 HNGFAQFKVKAS

-817 DLDMS
+817 ELDMS

-832 LYTGTETPEEKELV
+832 LYTGTESPEEKELV

-861 ANELRKK
+861 TNELRKK
-868 AKNNNMGEIIR
+868 AKNNNMGEIIK

-891 NLRNTRHVHIMEP
+891 NLRNTRYVHIMEP
-904 YWHPVRTE
+904 YWHPVRSD
-912 QVVGRARR
+912 QVIGRARR

-927 DAKYQTVEVFIYL
+927 DAKYQTVEVFVYL
-940 MEFSEKQLSG
+940 MEFSEKQLAS
-950 DGAME
+950 DDAME
-955 LKRKDLSRVTNL
+955 LKRKDLSKTTRL
-967 PVTSDQFLFEVSTIK
+967 PVTSDQFLYEISTIK
-982 KNLIQQLTQAIKES
+982 KTLIQQLTQSIKES
-996 AFDCFIYSSGK
+996 AFDCFIYSNGK
-1007 CMNFGNPNN
+1007 CMNFGNPSN

-1025 AEQQSDS
+1025 AEQQSDT

-1069 YKSYKEAEKDPD
+1069 YKSYKEAEKNPD

-1098 VLKLIGG
+1098 VLKLVGAP

>member
-1 MSSLESLKKELMKK
+1 MSYLESLKKELMKK

-21 KPVFVIVTEFVDE
+21 IPVFVIIKNFIDETSESVD
-34 SGESLERS
+34 
-42 SIGRSSFDR
+42 FDR
-51 EELVE
+51 DDISRSLVE
-56 GLIDRKLIKVTIKPT
+56 KKLTRVLKKVSVVPESVKKAEKT
-71 KKPAD
+71 KKP
-76 AKADAKADADAKA
+76 KT
-89 KADAKPKAKVDAKGI
+89 KPI
-104 KQLTKK
+104 KQISNK
-110 LIIEESSEEEE
+110 LVLEESSEEEA
-121 DEERRPARQRERVTP
+121 EERRPKERTTP
-136 KVKKGEVV
+136 KVKKGEVII
-144 LGPESI
+144 GSETI

-160 PKRPPQVDI
+160 PPRPPQVDI
-169 QVSNYYMNNRE
+169 QVSSYYMNNRE
-180 KFINFT
+180 KFINFI

-197 EKNKESISCD
+197 EKNKESISCN
-207 SIGQSNRDFSLLT
+207 SIGKANADFSLLT

-243 LGSGKTCTSIAIAEG
+243 LGSGKTCTSIAVAEG

-263 KIIVMTPKSL
+263 KIIIMTPKSL

-294 WEWISTE
+294 WEWISVE
-301 VNPDVTKSV
+301 VNPVVTKTI
-310 SDILN
+310 SDVLN

-322 DNKGAW
+322 VNKGAW
-328 FVDITKSSNYPELTT
+328 FVDITKKTNYPELTT
-343 LEKKSLDKQID
+343 VEKKSLDKQID

-374 MNLTSG
+374 MTLTSG
-380 FSKNLFNNAVVI
+380 FTKNLFNNAIVI

-405 QVKKKNSA
+405 QVKKKNSGE
-413 DTISMRI
+413 TISMRI
-420 YEYLLSAKNAKVVLL
+420 YEYLMSAQNARVVLL
-435 TGTPVIN
+435 SGTPVIN

-462 IPITIETSEKIDR
+462 IPITVETNEKIDR
-475 VALQKILSREKTLDY
+475 AALQKILSREKSLDY

-508 FKTKRD
+508 FKNKRD
-514 SAGKYEGVSKD
+514 SAGKYEGVAK
-525 DELAKPMTDDD
+525 ENEPAKPMTDSEFEKDD
-536 FENNDDAFVKRIVSL
+536 DNFVKRIVSL
-551 LREKQIGANVKT
+551 LKDKQITVNVKG
-563 IKMKQLKALPDDFD
+563 IKMKQLKALPDDLD
-577 YFMRQYIDETTNPAQ
+577 YFKRQYIDENTNQ

-618 PKYTETLGKD
+618 PKYTETLGQD

-655 SSKSQNV
+655 MNKKRSNANPNAID
-662 FDEKPSTYRIFSR
+662 FEEKPSTYRIFSR
-675 LFCNYVIENR
+675 LFCNFVIENR
-685 PLPERQKKTVEEAEV
+685 PLPERQKYKKEGEEDE
-700 SDDSEDSVK
+700 DNDEEDSVK

-717 EVEGDDILNTQGGVT
+717 EIEGDDILNTQGGVT
-732 YQTRIADAIE
+732 YQTRISDAIE
-742 DIRSHPAK
+742 DIRKHPDK
-750 YLTPKALETHSP
+750 YLTPKALEIHSP
-762 KFLHMLE
+762 KFLHILE
-769 NIKDDEYK
+769 NIKDDDYK

-783 SQFRSFEGIEV
+783 SQFRSFEGIEI

-800 HNGFAQFKVKAN
+800 NNGFAQFKVKTN
-812 GAGGF
+812 GSGSF
-817 DLDMS
+817 ELDMD
-822 EDDLGKPTYV
+822 EDNLGKPTYV
-832 LYTGTETPEEKELV
+832 LYTGTESPEEKELV

-868 AKNNNMGEIIR
+868 AKNNNMGEIIK

-891 NLRNTRHVHIMEP
+891 NLRNTRYVHIMEP

-912 QVVGRARR
+912 QVIGRARR

-927 DAKYQTVEVFIYL
+927 DPKYQTVEVFIYL
-940 MEFSEKQLSG
+940 MEFSEKQLES
-950 DGAME
+950 DDAME
-955 LKRKDLSRVTNL
+955 LKRKDLSKTSGK
-967 PVTSDQFLFEVSTIK
+967 PATSDQYLYEISNIK
-982 KNLIQQLTQAIKES
+982 KGLIQQLTQSIKES
-996 AFDCFIYSSGK
+996 AFDCFIYSNGK

-1016 DAYAFVPDY
+1016 DNYAFTPDY
-1025 AEQQSDS
+1025 AEQQSDTTS
-1032 TANINKQ
+1032 NINKQ

-1069 YKSYKEAEKDPD
+1069 YKSYKEAEKNPD

-1098 VLKLIGG
+1098 VLKLIGAP